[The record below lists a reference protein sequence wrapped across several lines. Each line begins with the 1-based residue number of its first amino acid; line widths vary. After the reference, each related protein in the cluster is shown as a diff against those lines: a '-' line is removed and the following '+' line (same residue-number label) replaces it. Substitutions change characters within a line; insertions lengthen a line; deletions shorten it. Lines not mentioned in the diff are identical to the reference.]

1 MPHNILMSKIRCYN
15 PNKSHAALKNLN
27 YIVYIGTRPGVDL
40 TDVKLDE
47 LTAITEE
54 DITPDEPSA
63 NSQYIYYIAKRQNSQ
78 GLFGNFEFN
87 NITEVAHEVRDVT
100 DAGVNVYR
108 GIVSLSEEDA
118 VVLGYNQKD
127 AWVKYMHS
135 VMNDVGNSFGI
146 PLTALKWCAAVHM
159 EQGHPHCHY
168 TFWRTDGKV
177 MSSYIHVSK
186 QNEIREFLSG
196 QMFKAERE
204 MFLPEKNQYRDAT
217 IGAARSFMNSLDIDF
232 NHIPERITQQQLQH
246 MSSDL
251 IELVNFLPGRGSLK
265 YKLLPPKCKILVDK
279 VVEDVI
285 QIPAVN
291 KEYTAYMK
299 AVSDISKTY
308 SGSTNHQATNQ
319 TVADEDIRKRLANSI
334 LKSAI
339 TLSLIQKKNLSGELS
354 SPLHNDNLQV
364 NSVHLYDE
372 DNLQVNSVHLYDE
385 DNLQVNSVH
394 LYDEDSSQVNSV
406 HLYDEDSSQVNSVHL
421 YDEDSSQ
428 VNSVHLYDED
438 NPQVNSVHLSDE
450 EFFRMSSGYL
460 SNEDIPQ
467 MNSVHLSDEEFFRI
481 SSGYLSNE
489 DIPQMNSV
497 HLSDEEFFRMSSNY
511 LSDEDV
517 SQVNSVHLNDEDTSQ
532 VNSVHLING
541 KICNNVKQPKL
552 EWTAAFKGTRNSLYS
567 LDKED
572 PNYTTQF
579 NTILDA
585 LISYHNQGYLP
596 ATYLLARLYNSKSYP
611 IYDKEIS
618 DKLYTLSYNNFK
630 NIFEHPE
637 LYISN
642 HKEHKK
648 GDNEK
653 SVLTP
658 EQQESFLSYHLG
670 KMSERGLGC
679 EINYN
684 DAISYYKNCLNDNAY
699 AQYALANIYLSE
711 KTTPLTPEL
720 YAKSLKLLESAS
732 NKNPYAAYEYAQHLE
747 RPIFPYRS
755 TQNEINSYYRTALD
769 GFLSEEDND
778 TNLNGS
784 ILYKIGK
791 LYYEGK
797 GCERDVEL
805 AYNYFMK
812 SAECKNKNAYYALG
826 KTCSDKTSSHYDPV
840 RAEQYYI
847 KAYNEYTDPETGE
860 SHAPS
865 YLKIAMADLYA
876 NQENDKIY
884 DIDKAIDIYKEC
896 IETNADS
903 TAMFKLGSLY
913 LNGNGVDENVELGL
927 KYINAAIDA
936 GNKFVKITMAGIYS
950 DSNNKLYNMDK
961 AIELYKDCAE
971 NDSDSFSM
979 FRLGSIY
986 FNGNGVEKNTV
997 LGLQYLNHAA
1007 KSGNKYAKITLAGIY
1022 SNGDN
1027 EFYDMAKAIRLYKD
1041 CAENEDEPDPF
1052 SMYRLGYIYLKGKG
1066 VEKDIEL
1073 GLHYLNSAIDGGNS
1087 FAKITLADFYADSTH
1102 GMYDMAKA
1110 IQLYKDCAENED
1122 EPDPFSMYKLGA
1134 IYIKGK
1140 GVEKNIE
1147 LGLHYLNNAID
1158 GENSF
1163 AKVTLADFYADSTH
1177 DMYDMAKAIQLYKD
1191 CAENEDEP
1199 DPFSMYKLGAIYIKG
1214 KGVEKNIELGLHYLN
1229 NAIDGGNS
1237 FAKVTLADFYADS
1250 THDMYDI
1257 AKAIQLYKDCA
1268 ENEDEPDPFSMYK
1281 LGSIYIKGNGVEK
1294 NIELGLHYLNN
1305 AIDGGNSFAKV
1316 TLADFYADSTHS
1328 WYNITKAIQLYKDC
1342 IKNDSDSYSMSRLG
1356 SIYLFGHGVDKD
1368 EALGLKYLNDA
1379 VANGNEHA
1387 KKTIEFYNNMKH
1399 SMAISASFSLAYHFL
1414 SALSDRRNQNH
1425 LLLIH
1430 SKPTSKEARIDAYK
1444 KSKEHSSPDFEH

>member
-118 VVLGYNQKD
+118 VALGYNQKD

-135 VMNDVGNSFGI
+135 VMNDVGNSLGI

-251 IELVNFLPGRGSLK
+251 IELVNSLPGRGSLK

-299 AVSDISKTY
+299 AVSDISTTY

-372 DNLQVNSVHLYDE
+372 D
-385 DNLQVNSVH
+385 
-394 LYDEDSSQVNSV
+394 SS
-406 HLYDEDSSQVNSVHL
+406 
-421 YDEDSSQ
+421 
-428 VNSVHLYDED
+428 
-438 NPQVNSVHLSDE
+438 QVNSVHLSDE

-467 MNSVHLSDEEFFRI
+467 MNSVHLSDEEF
-481 SSGYLSNE
+481 L
-489 DIPQMNSV
+489 
-497 HLSDEEFFRMSSNY
+497 RMSSNY
-511 LSDEDV
+511 LSDEDD
-517 SQVNSVHLNDEDTSQ
+517 SQVNSVHLYDEDTPQ

-541 KICNNVKQPKL
+541 KICDNVKQPKL
-552 EWTAAFKGTRNSLYS
+552 EWTAAFKRTRNSLYS

-720 YAKSLKLLESAS
+720 YAKSLELLKSAS
-732 NKNPYAAYEYAQHLE
+732 SKNPYAAYEYAKHLE

-755 TQNEINSYYRTALD
+755 TQNDIHIFYRTALD
-769 GFLSEEDND
+769 GFLSEKDND
-778 TNLNGS
+778 TNLDGS

-805 AYNYFMK
+805 AYKYFMK

-826 KTCSDKTSSHYDPV
+826 KTCSDKTSPHYDPV

-847 KAYNEYTDPETGE
+847 KAYNEYTDSETGE

-876 NQENDKIY
+876 NQKNDKIY

-903 TAMFKLGSLY
+903 MAMFKLGSLY
-913 LNGNGVDENVELGL
+913 L
-927 KYINAAIDA
+927 
-936 GNKFVKITMAGIYS
+936 
-950 DSNNKLYNMDK
+950 
-961 AIELYKDCAE
+961 
-971 NDSDSFSM
+971 
-979 FRLGSIY
+979 
-986 FNGNGVEKNTV
+986 
-997 LGLQYLNHAA
+997 
-1007 KSGNKYAKITLAGIY
+1007 
-1022 SNGDN
+1022 
-1027 EFYDMAKAIRLYKD
+1027 
-1041 CAENEDEPDPF
+1041 
-1052 SMYRLGYIYLKGKG
+1052 KGKG
-1066 VEKDIEL
+1066 VEKD
-1073 GLHYLNSAIDGGNS
+1073 
-1087 FAKITLADFYADSTH
+1087 
-1102 GMYDMAKA
+1102 
-1110 IQLYKDCAENED
+1110 
-1122 EPDPFSMYKLGA
+1122 
-1134 IYIKGK
+1134 
-1140 GVEKNIE
+1140 
-1147 LGLHYLNNAID
+1147 
-1158 GENSF
+1158 
-1163 AKVTLADFYADSTH
+1163 
-1177 DMYDMAKAIQLYKD
+1177 
-1191 CAENEDEP
+1191 
-1199 DPFSMYKLGAIYIKG
+1199 
-1214 KGVEKNIELGLHYLN
+1214 
-1229 NAIDGGNS
+1229 
-1237 FAKVTLADFYADS
+1237 
-1250 THDMYDI
+1250 
-1257 AKAIQLYKDCA
+1257 
-1268 ENEDEPDPFSMYK
+1268 
-1281 LGSIYIKGNGVEK
+1281 
-1294 NIELGLHYLNN
+1294 IELGLHYLNN

-1328 WYNITKAIQLYKDC
+1328 RYNITKAIQLYKDC

>member
-118 VVLGYNQKD
+118 VALGYNQKD

-135 VMNDVGNSFGI
+135 VMNDVGNSLGI

-251 IELVNFLPGRGSLK
+251 IELVNSLPGRGSLK

-299 AVSDISKTY
+299 AVSDISTTY

-372 DNLQVNSVHLYDE
+372 D
-385 DNLQVNSVH
+385 
-394 LYDEDSSQVNSV
+394 SS
-406 HLYDEDSSQVNSVHL
+406 
-421 YDEDSSQ
+421 
-428 VNSVHLYDED
+428 
-438 NPQVNSVHLSDE
+438 QVNSVHLSDE

-467 MNSVHLSDEEFFRI
+467 MNSVHLSDEEF
-481 SSGYLSNE
+481 L
-489 DIPQMNSV
+489 
-497 HLSDEEFFRMSSNY
+497 RMSSNY
-511 LSDEDV
+511 LSDEDD
-517 SQVNSVHLNDEDTSQ
+517 SQVNSVHLYDEDTPQ

-541 KICNNVKQPKL
+541 KICDNVKQPKL
-552 EWTAAFKGTRNSLYS
+552 EWTAAFKRTRNSLYS

-630 NIFEHPE
+630 NIFKHPE
-637 LYISN
+637 LYISGD
-642 HKEHKK
+642 EKK
-648 GDNEK
+648 HAP
-653 SVLTP
+653 TP
-658 EQQESFLSYHLG
+658 EQQKRFLSYHLG

-684 DAISYYKNCLNDNAY
+684 DAISYYKNCLDDNAY
-699 AQYALANIYLSE
+699 AQYALANIYLGK

-720 YAKSLKLLESAS
+720 YAKSLELLKSAS
-732 NKNPYAAYEYAQHLE
+732 SKNPYAAYEYAKHLE

-755 TQNEINSYYRTALD
+755 TQNDIHLYYQTALD
-769 GFLSEEDND
+769 GFLSENDND
-778 TNLNGS
+778 TNLDGS

-797 GCERDVEL
+797 GCERDIEL
-805 AYNYFMK
+805 AYKYFMK
-812 SAECKNKNAYYALG
+812 SAEYKNKNAYYAIG
-826 KTCSDKTSSHYDPV
+826 KTCSDKTSPHYDPV

-876 NQENDKIY
+876 NQKNDKIY

-903 TAMFKLGSLY
+903 MAMFKLGSLY
-913 LNGNGVDENVELGL
+913 L
-927 KYINAAIDA
+927 
-936 GNKFVKITMAGIYS
+936 
-950 DSNNKLYNMDK
+950 
-961 AIELYKDCAE
+961 
-971 NDSDSFSM
+971 
-979 FRLGSIY
+979 
-986 FNGNGVEKNTV
+986 
-997 LGLQYLNHAA
+997 
-1007 KSGNKYAKITLAGIY
+1007 
-1022 SNGDN
+1022 
-1027 EFYDMAKAIRLYKD
+1027 
-1041 CAENEDEPDPF
+1041 
-1052 SMYRLGYIYLKGKG
+1052 
-1066 VEKDIEL
+1066 
-1073 GLHYLNSAIDGGNS
+1073 
-1087 FAKITLADFYADSTH
+1087 
-1102 GMYDMAKA
+1102 
-1110 IQLYKDCAENED
+1110 
-1122 EPDPFSMYKLGA
+1122 
-1134 IYIKGK
+1134 
-1140 GVEKNIE
+1140 
-1147 LGLHYLNNAID
+1147 
-1158 GENSF
+1158 
-1163 AKVTLADFYADSTH
+1163 
-1177 DMYDMAKAIQLYKD
+1177 
-1191 CAENEDEP
+1191 
-1199 DPFSMYKLGAIYIKG
+1199 KG

-1250 THDMYDI
+1250 TH
-1257 AKAIQLYKDCA
+1257 
-1268 ENEDEPDPFSMYK
+1268 SR
-1281 LGSIYIKGNGVEK
+1281 
-1294 NIELGLHYLNN
+1294 
-1305 AIDGGNSFAKV
+1305 
-1316 TLADFYADSTHS
+1316 
-1328 WYNITKAIQLYKDC
+1328 YNITKAIQLYKDC

-1444 KSKEHSSPDFEH
+1444 KSKEHSSPDFEHE

>member
-118 VVLGYNQKD
+118 VALGYNQKD
-127 AWVKYMHS
+127 TWVKYMHS

-251 IELVNFLPGRGSLK
+251 IELVNSLPGRGSLK

-406 HLYDEDSSQVNSVHL
+406 HLYDED
-421 YDEDSSQ
+421 
-428 VNSVHLYDED
+428 

-467 MNSVHLSDEEFFRI
+467 MNSVHLSDEEFFR
-481 SSGYLSNE
+481 
-489 DIPQMNSV
+489 
-497 HLSDEEFFRMSSNY
+497 MSSNY
-511 LSDEDV
+511 LSDEDD
-517 SQVNSVHLNDEDTSQ
+517 SQVNSVHLYDEVTSQ

-541 KICNNVKQPKL
+541 KIYDNVKQPKL

-711 KTTPLTPEL
+711 KTTSLTPEL

-769 GFLSEEDND
+769 GFLSEKDND

-797 GCERDVEL
+797 GCEKDVEL
-805 AYNYFMK
+805 AYKYFMK

-826 KTCSDKTSSHYDPV
+826 KTCSDKTSPHYDPV

-847 KAYNEYTDPETGE
+847 KAYNEYTDSETGE

-903 TAMFKLGSLY
+903 MAMFKLGSLY
-913 LNGNGVDENVELGL
+913 LNGKGVDENVELGL
-927 KYINAAIDA
+927 KYINAAIAA

-997 LGLQYLNHAA
+997 LGLQYLDHAA
-1007 KSGNKYAKITLAGIY
+1007 KSGNKYAKITMAGIY

-1027 EFYDMAKAIRLYKD
+1027 EFYDMNKAIRLYKD
-1041 CAENEDEPDPF
+1041 CAENENDPDTF
-1052 SMYRLGYIYLKGKG
+1052 SMYR
-1066 VEKDIEL
+1066 
-1073 GLHYLNSAIDGGNS
+1073 
-1087 FAKITLADFYADSTH
+1087 
-1102 GMYDMAKA
+1102 
-1110 IQLYKDCAENED
+1110 
-1122 EPDPFSMYKLGA
+1122 LGA

-1158 GENSF
+1158 E
-1163 AKVTLADFYADSTH
+1163 
-1177 DMYDMAKAIQLYKD
+1177 
-1191 CAENEDEP
+1191 
-1199 DPFSMYKLGAIYIKG
+1199 
-1214 KGVEKNIELGLHYLN
+1214 
-1229 NAIDGGNS
+1229 
-1237 FAKVTLADFYADS
+1237 
-1250 THDMYDI
+1250 
-1257 AKAIQLYKDCA
+1257 
-1268 ENEDEPDPFSMYK
+1268 
-1281 LGSIYIKGNGVEK
+1281 
-1294 NIELGLHYLNN
+1294 
-1305 AIDGGNSFAKV
+1305 GNSFAKV

-1328 WYNITKAIQLYKDC
+1328 RYNITKAIQLYKDC

-1414 SALSDRRNQNH
+1414 SALSDRRNQIH

>member
-118 VVLGYNQKD
+118 VVLGYNKKD

-251 IELVNFLPGRGSLK
+251 IELVNSLPGRGSLK

-385 DNLQVNSVH
+385 D
-394 LYDEDSSQVNSV
+394 
-406 HLYDEDSSQVNSVHL
+406 SSQVNSVHL

-438 NPQVNSVHLSDE
+438 NPQVNSVHLYDEDSSQVNSVHLSDE

-467 MNSVHLSDEEFFRI
+467 MNSVHLSDEEF
-481 SSGYLSNE
+481 L
-489 DIPQMNSV
+489 
-497 HLSDEEFFRMSSNY
+497 RMSSNY
-511 LSDEDV
+511 LSDEDD
-517 SQVNSVHLNDEDTSQ
+517 SQVNSVHLYDEDTPQ

-541 KICNNVKQPKL
+541 KICDNVKQPKL
-552 EWTAAFKGTRNSLYS
+552 EWTAAFKRTRNSLYS

-630 NIFEHPE
+630 NIFNHPE
-637 LYISN
+637 LYISGD
-642 HKEHKK
+642 EKK
-648 GDNEK
+648 HAP
-653 SVLTP
+653 TP
-658 EQQESFLSYHLG
+658 EQQKRFLSYHLG

-699 AQYALANIYLSE
+699 AQYALANIYLG
-711 KTTPLTPEL
+711 KKATPLTPEL
-720 YAKSLKLLESAS
+720 YAKSLELLKSAS
-732 NKNPYAAYEYAQHLE
+732 NQNPYAAYEYAQHLE

-805 AYNYFMK
+805 AYKYFMK

-826 KTCSDKTSSHYDPV
+826 KTCSDKTSPHYDPV

-847 KAYNEYTDPETGE
+847 KAYNEYADPETGE

-903 TAMFKLGSLY
+903 MAMFKLGSLY
-913 LNGNGVDENVELGL
+913 L
-927 KYINAAIDA
+927 
-936 GNKFVKITMAGIYS
+936 
-950 DSNNKLYNMDK
+950 
-961 AIELYKDCAE
+961 
-971 NDSDSFSM
+971 
-979 FRLGSIY
+979 
-986 FNGNGVEKNTV
+986 
-997 LGLQYLNHAA
+997 
-1007 KSGNKYAKITLAGIY
+1007 
-1022 SNGDN
+1022 
-1027 EFYDMAKAIRLYKD
+1027 
-1041 CAENEDEPDPF
+1041 
-1052 SMYRLGYIYLKGKG
+1052 KGK
-1066 VEKDIEL
+1066 
-1073 GLHYLNSAIDGGNS
+1073 
-1087 FAKITLADFYADSTH
+1087 
-1102 GMYDMAKA
+1102 
-1110 IQLYKDCAENED
+1110 C
-1122 EPDPFSMYKLGA
+1122 
-1134 IYIKGK
+1134 
-1140 GVEKNIE
+1140 
-1147 LGLHYLNNAID
+1147 
-1158 GENSF
+1158 
-1163 AKVTLADFYADSTH
+1163 
-1177 DMYDMAKAIQLYKD
+1177 
-1191 CAENEDEP
+1191 
-1199 DPFSMYKLGAIYIKG
+1199 
-1214 KGVEKNIELGLHYLN
+1214 
-1229 NAIDGGNS
+1229 
-1237 FAKVTLADFYADS
+1237 
-1250 THDMYDI
+1250 
-1257 AKAIQLYKDCA
+1257 
-1268 ENEDEPDPFSMYK
+1268 
-1281 LGSIYIKGNGVEK
+1281 VEK

-1328 WYNITKAIQLYKDC
+1328 LYDMSRAIQLYKDC

>member
-118 VVLGYNQKD
+118 VALGYNQKD

-135 VMNDVGNSFGI
+135 VMNDVGNSLGI

-251 IELVNFLPGRGSLK
+251 IELVNSLPGRGSLK

-372 DNLQVNSVHLYDE
+372 DT
-385 DNLQVNSVH
+385 
-394 LYDEDSSQVNSV
+394 
-406 HLYDEDSSQVNSVHL
+406 
-421 YDEDSSQ
+421 
-428 VNSVHLYDED
+428 
-438 NPQVNSVHLSDE
+438 P
-450 EFFRMSSGYL
+450 
-460 SNEDIPQ
+460 
-467 MNSVHLSDEEFFRI
+467 
-481 SSGYLSNE
+481 
-489 DIPQMNSV
+489 
-497 HLSDEEFFRMSSNY
+497 
-511 LSDEDV
+511 
-517 SQVNSVHLNDEDTSQ
+517 Q

-541 KICNNVKQPKL
+541 KICDNVKQPKL
-552 EWTAAFKGTRNSLYS
+552 EWTAAFKRTRNSLYS

-630 NIFEHPE
+630 NIFNHPE
-637 LYISN
+637 LYISGD
-642 HKEHKK
+642 EKK
-648 GDNEK
+648 HAP
-653 SVLTP
+653 TP
-658 EQQESFLSYHLG
+658 EQQKRFLSYHLG

-684 DAISYYKNCLNDNAY
+684 DAISYYKNCLDDNAY
-699 AQYALANIYLSE
+699 AQYALANIYLGK

-720 YAKSLKLLESAS
+720 YAKSLELLKSAS
-732 NKNPYAAYEYAQHLE
+732 SKNPYAAYEYAKHLE

-755 TQNEINSYYRTALD
+755 TQNDIHIFYRTALD
-769 GFLSEEDND
+769 GFLSEKNND
-778 TNLNGS
+778 TNLDGS

-805 AYNYFMK
+805 AYKYFMK

-826 KTCSDKTSSHYDPV
+826 KTCSDKTSPHYDPV

-847 KAYNEYTDPETGE
+847 KAYNEYTDSETGE

-876 NQENDKIY
+876 NQKNDKIY

-903 TAMFKLGSLY
+903 MAMFKLGSLY
-913 LNGNGVDENVELGL
+913 L
-927 KYINAAIDA
+927 
-936 GNKFVKITMAGIYS
+936 
-950 DSNNKLYNMDK
+950 
-961 AIELYKDCAE
+961 
-971 NDSDSFSM
+971 
-979 FRLGSIY
+979 
-986 FNGNGVEKNTV
+986 
-997 LGLQYLNHAA
+997 
-1007 KSGNKYAKITLAGIY
+1007 
-1022 SNGDN
+1022 
-1027 EFYDMAKAIRLYKD
+1027 
-1041 CAENEDEPDPF
+1041 
-1052 SMYRLGYIYLKGKG
+1052 KGKG
-1066 VEKDIEL
+1066 VEKD
-1073 GLHYLNSAIDGGNS
+1073 
-1087 FAKITLADFYADSTH
+1087 
-1102 GMYDMAKA
+1102 
-1110 IQLYKDCAENED
+1110 
-1122 EPDPFSMYKLGA
+1122 
-1134 IYIKGK
+1134 
-1140 GVEKNIE
+1140 
-1147 LGLHYLNNAID
+1147 
-1158 GENSF
+1158 
-1163 AKVTLADFYADSTH
+1163 
-1177 DMYDMAKAIQLYKD
+1177 
-1191 CAENEDEP
+1191 
-1199 DPFSMYKLGAIYIKG
+1199 
-1214 KGVEKNIELGLHYLN
+1214 
-1229 NAIDGGNS
+1229 
-1237 FAKVTLADFYADS
+1237 
-1250 THDMYDI
+1250 
-1257 AKAIQLYKDCA
+1257 
-1268 ENEDEPDPFSMYK
+1268 
-1281 LGSIYIKGNGVEK
+1281 
-1294 NIELGLHYLNN
+1294 IELGLHYLNN

-1328 WYNITKAIQLYKDC
+1328 RYNITKAIQLYKDC

-1430 SKPTSKEARIDAYK
+1430 SKSTSKEARIDAYK

>member
-118 VVLGYNQKD
+118 VALGYNQKD
-127 AWVKYMHS
+127 TWVKYMHS

-251 IELVNFLPGRGSLK
+251 IELVNSLPGRGSLK

-299 AVSDISKTY
+299 AVSDISTTY

-334 LKSAI
+334 LKSAL

-372 DNLQVNSVHLYDE
+372 DNP
-385 DNLQVNSVH
+385 QVNSVH

-421 YDEDSSQ
+421 YDEDT
-428 VNSVHLYDED
+428 
-438 NPQVNSVHLSDE
+438 P
-450 EFFRMSSGYL
+450 
-460 SNEDIPQ
+460 
-467 MNSVHLSDEEFFRI
+467 
-481 SSGYLSNE
+481 
-489 DIPQMNSV
+489 
-497 HLSDEEFFRMSSNY
+497 
-511 LSDEDV
+511 
-517 SQVNSVHLNDEDTSQ
+517 Q

-541 KICNNVKQPKL
+541 KICDNVKQPKL

-579 NTILDA
+579 NTILDS

-630 NIFEHPE
+630 NIFKHPE
-637 LYISN
+637 LYISSD
-642 HKEHKK
+642 EKK
-648 GDNEK
+648 H
-653 SVLTP
+653 VPTP
-658 EQQESFLSYHLG
+658 EQQKRFLSYHLG

-699 AQYALANIYLSE
+699 AQYALANIYLG
-711 KTTPLTPEL
+711 KKATPLTPEL
-720 YAKSLKLLESAS
+720 YAKSLELLKSAS
-732 NKNPYAAYEYAQHLE
+732 NQNPYAAYEFAQHLE

-755 TQNEINSYYRTALD
+755 TQNDIHIFYRTALD
-769 GFLSEEDND
+769 GFLSEKDND
-778 TNLNGS
+778 TNLDGS

-797 GCERDVEL
+797 GCEKDVEL
-805 AYNYFMK
+805 AYKYFMK
-812 SAECKNKNAYYALG
+812 SAEYKNKNAYYALG
-826 KTCSDKTSSHYDPV
+826 KTCSDKTSPHYDPV

-847 KAYNEYTDPETGE
+847 KAYNEYTDSETGE

-876 NQENDKIY
+876 NQKNDKIY

-896 IETNADS
+896 IEINVDS
-903 TAMFKLGSLY
+903 MAMFKLGSLY
-913 LNGNGVDENVELGL
+913 L
-927 KYINAAIDA
+927 
-936 GNKFVKITMAGIYS
+936 
-950 DSNNKLYNMDK
+950 
-961 AIELYKDCAE
+961 
-971 NDSDSFSM
+971 
-979 FRLGSIY
+979 
-986 FNGNGVEKNTV
+986 
-997 LGLQYLNHAA
+997 
-1007 KSGNKYAKITLAGIY
+1007 
-1022 SNGDN
+1022 
-1027 EFYDMAKAIRLYKD
+1027 
-1041 CAENEDEPDPF
+1041 
-1052 SMYRLGYIYLKGKG
+1052 
-1066 VEKDIEL
+1066 
-1073 GLHYLNSAIDGGNS
+1073 
-1087 FAKITLADFYADSTH
+1087 
-1102 GMYDMAKA
+1102 
-1110 IQLYKDCAENED
+1110 
-1122 EPDPFSMYKLGA
+1122 
-1134 IYIKGK
+1134 
-1140 GVEKNIE
+1140 
-1147 LGLHYLNNAID
+1147 
-1158 GENSF
+1158 
-1163 AKVTLADFYADSTH
+1163 
-1177 DMYDMAKAIQLYKD
+1177 
-1191 CAENEDEP
+1191 
-1199 DPFSMYKLGAIYIKG
+1199 KG

-1250 THDMYDI
+1250 THSLYDM
-1257 AKAIQLYKDCA
+1257 
-1268 ENEDEPDPFSMYK
+1268 SR
-1281 LGSIYIKGNGVEK
+1281 
-1294 NIELGLHYLNN
+1294 
-1305 AIDGGNSFAKV
+1305 
-1316 TLADFYADSTHS
+1316 
-1328 WYNITKAIQLYKDC
+1328 AIQLYKDC

-1414 SALSDRRNQNH
+1414 SALSDRRNQIH

-1430 SKPTSKEARIDAYK
+1430 SKSTSKEARIDAYK
-1444 KSKEHSSPDFEH
+1444 KSKEHSSPDFEHE

>member
-1 MPHNILMSKIRCYN
+1 MSKIRCYN

-118 VVLGYNQKD
+118 VALGYNQKD

-135 VMNDVGNSFGI
+135 VMNDVGNSLGI

-251 IELVNFLPGRGSLK
+251 IELVNSLPGRGSLK

-372 DNLQVNSVHLYDE
+372 DSP
-385 DNLQVNSVH
+385 QVNSVH

-406 HLYDEDSSQVNSVHL
+406 HLSDEDS
-421 YDEDSSQ
+421 
-428 VNSVHLYDED
+428 
-438 NPQVNSVHLSDE
+438 
-450 EFFRMSSGYL
+450 
-460 SNEDIPQ
+460 
-467 MNSVHLSDEEFFRI
+467 
-481 SSGYLSNE
+481 
-489 DIPQMNSV
+489 
-497 HLSDEEFFRMSSNY
+497 
-511 LSDEDV
+511 
-517 SQVNSVHLNDEDTSQ
+517 SQ

-541 KICNNVKQPKL
+541 KICDNVKQPKL
-552 EWTAAFKGTRNSLYS
+552 EWTAAFKGTRSALYS
-567 LDKED
+567 LDKENPD
-572 PNYTTQF
+572 YANQF
-579 NTILDA
+579 NIILDA
-585 LISYHNQGYLP
+585 IISYHNQGYLP

-684 DAISYYKNCLNDNAY
+684 DAISYYKNCLDDNAY
-699 AQYALANIYLSE
+699 AQYALANIYLGK

-720 YAKSLKLLESAS
+720 YAKSLELLKSAS
-732 NKNPYAAYEYAQHLE
+732 SKNPYAAYEYAKHLE

-755 TQNEINSYYRTALD
+755 TQNDIHIFYRTALD
-769 GFLSEEDND
+769 GFLIEKNND
-778 TNLNGS
+778 TNLDGS

-805 AYNYFMK
+805 AYKYFMK

-826 KTCSDKTSSHYDPV
+826 KTCSDKTSPHYDPV

-847 KAYNEYTDPETGE
+847 KAYNEYTDSETGE

-876 NQENDKIY
+876 NQKNDKIY

-903 TAMFKLGSLY
+903 MAMFKLGSLY
-913 LNGNGVDENVELGL
+913 L
-927 KYINAAIDA
+927 
-936 GNKFVKITMAGIYS
+936 
-950 DSNNKLYNMDK
+950 
-961 AIELYKDCAE
+961 
-971 NDSDSFSM
+971 
-979 FRLGSIY
+979 
-986 FNGNGVEKNTV
+986 
-997 LGLQYLNHAA
+997 
-1007 KSGNKYAKITLAGIY
+1007 
-1022 SNGDN
+1022 
-1027 EFYDMAKAIRLYKD
+1027 
-1041 CAENEDEPDPF
+1041 
-1052 SMYRLGYIYLKGKG
+1052 KGKG
-1066 VEKDIEL
+1066 VEKD
-1073 GLHYLNSAIDGGNS
+1073 
-1087 FAKITLADFYADSTH
+1087 
-1102 GMYDMAKA
+1102 
-1110 IQLYKDCAENED
+1110 
-1122 EPDPFSMYKLGA
+1122 
-1134 IYIKGK
+1134 
-1140 GVEKNIE
+1140 
-1147 LGLHYLNNAID
+1147 
-1158 GENSF
+1158 
-1163 AKVTLADFYADSTH
+1163 
-1177 DMYDMAKAIQLYKD
+1177 
-1191 CAENEDEP
+1191 
-1199 DPFSMYKLGAIYIKG
+1199 
-1214 KGVEKNIELGLHYLN
+1214 
-1229 NAIDGGNS
+1229 
-1237 FAKVTLADFYADS
+1237 
-1250 THDMYDI
+1250 
-1257 AKAIQLYKDCA
+1257 
-1268 ENEDEPDPFSMYK
+1268 
-1281 LGSIYIKGNGVEK
+1281 
-1294 NIELGLHYLNN
+1294 IELGLHYLNN

-1328 WYNITKAIQLYKDC
+1328 RYNITKAIQLYKDC

-1399 SMAISASFSLAYHFL
+1399 SMAILASFSLAYHFL

>member
-1 MPHNILMSKIRCYN
+1 MSKIRCYN

-1066 VEKDIEL
+1066 VEK
-1073 GLHYLNSAIDGGNS
+1073 
-1087 FAKITLADFYADSTH
+1087 
-1102 GMYDMAKA
+1102 
-1110 IQLYKDCAENED
+1110 
-1122 EPDPFSMYKLGA
+1122 
-1134 IYIKGK
+1134 
-1140 GVEKNIE
+1140 NIE

>member
-118 VVLGYNQKD
+118 VALGYNQKD

-135 VMNDVGNSFGI
+135 VMNDVGNSLGI

-251 IELVNFLPGRGSLK
+251 IELVNSLPGRGSLK

-372 DNLQVNSVHLYDE
+372 DSP
-385 DNLQVNSVH
+385 
-394 LYDEDSSQVNSV
+394 
-406 HLYDEDSSQVNSVHL
+406 QVNSVHL

-438 NPQVNSVHLSDE
+438 NPQVNSVHLYDEDSSQVNSVHLSDE
-450 EFFRMSSGYL
+450 EFFRMSSSYL

-467 MNSVHLSDEEFFRI
+467 MNSVHLSDEEF
-481 SSGYLSNE
+481 L
-489 DIPQMNSV
+489 
-497 HLSDEEFFRMSSNY
+497 RMSSNY
-511 LSDEDV
+511 LSDEDD
-517 SQVNSVHLNDEDTSQ
+517 SQVNSVHLYDEDTPQ

-541 KICNNVKQPKL
+541 KICDNVKQPKL
-552 EWTAAFKGTRNSLYS
+552 EWTAAFKRTRNSLYS

-630 NIFEHPE
+630 NIFNHPE
-637 LYISN
+637 LYISGD
-642 HKEHKK
+642 EKK
-648 GDNEK
+648 HAP
-653 SVLTP
+653 TP
-658 EQQESFLSYHLG
+658 EQQKRFLSYHLG

-684 DAISYYKNCLNDNAY
+684 DAISYYKNCLDDNAY
-699 AQYALANIYLSE
+699 AQYALANIYLGK

-720 YAKSLKLLESAS
+720 YAKSLELLKSAS
-732 NKNPYAAYEYAQHLE
+732 SKNPYAAYEYAKHLE

-755 TQNEINSYYRTALD
+755 TQNDIHIFYRTALD
-769 GFLSEEDND
+769 GFLSEKDND
-778 TNLNGS
+778 TNLDGS

-805 AYNYFMK
+805 AYKYFMK

-826 KTCSDKTSSHYDPV
+826 KTCSDKTSPHYDPV

-847 KAYNEYTDPETGE
+847 KAYNEYTDSETGE

-876 NQENDKIY
+876 NQKNDKIY

-903 TAMFKLGSLY
+903 MAMFKLGSLY
-913 LNGNGVDENVELGL
+913 L
-927 KYINAAIDA
+927 
-936 GNKFVKITMAGIYS
+936 
-950 DSNNKLYNMDK
+950 
-961 AIELYKDCAE
+961 
-971 NDSDSFSM
+971 
-979 FRLGSIY
+979 
-986 FNGNGVEKNTV
+986 
-997 LGLQYLNHAA
+997 
-1007 KSGNKYAKITLAGIY
+1007 
-1022 SNGDN
+1022 
-1027 EFYDMAKAIRLYKD
+1027 
-1041 CAENEDEPDPF
+1041 
-1052 SMYRLGYIYLKGKG
+1052 KGKG
-1066 VEKDIEL
+1066 VEKD
-1073 GLHYLNSAIDGGNS
+1073 
-1087 FAKITLADFYADSTH
+1087 
-1102 GMYDMAKA
+1102 
-1110 IQLYKDCAENED
+1110 
-1122 EPDPFSMYKLGA
+1122 
-1134 IYIKGK
+1134 
-1140 GVEKNIE
+1140 
-1147 LGLHYLNNAID
+1147 
-1158 GENSF
+1158 
-1163 AKVTLADFYADSTH
+1163 
-1177 DMYDMAKAIQLYKD
+1177 
-1191 CAENEDEP
+1191 
-1199 DPFSMYKLGAIYIKG
+1199 
-1214 KGVEKNIELGLHYLN
+1214 
-1229 NAIDGGNS
+1229 
-1237 FAKVTLADFYADS
+1237 
-1250 THDMYDI
+1250 
-1257 AKAIQLYKDCA
+1257 
-1268 ENEDEPDPFSMYK
+1268 
-1281 LGSIYIKGNGVEK
+1281 
-1294 NIELGLHYLNN
+1294 IELGLHYLNN

-1328 WYNITKAIQLYKDC
+1328 RYNITKAIQLYKDC

-1430 SKPTSKEARIDAYK
+1430 SKSTSKEARIDAYK

>member
-118 VVLGYNQKD
+118 VALGYNQKD

-135 VMNDVGNSFGI
+135 VMNDVGNSLGI

-251 IELVNFLPGRGSLK
+251 IELVNSLPGRGSLK

-385 DNLQVNSVH
+385 DT
-394 LYDEDSSQVNSV
+394 
-406 HLYDEDSSQVNSVHL
+406 
-421 YDEDSSQ
+421 
-428 VNSVHLYDED
+428 
-438 NPQVNSVHLSDE
+438 P
-450 EFFRMSSGYL
+450 
-460 SNEDIPQ
+460 
-467 MNSVHLSDEEFFRI
+467 
-481 SSGYLSNE
+481 
-489 DIPQMNSV
+489 
-497 HLSDEEFFRMSSNY
+497 
-511 LSDEDV
+511 
-517 SQVNSVHLNDEDTSQ
+517 Q

-541 KICNNVKQPKL
+541 KICDNVKQPKL
-552 EWTAAFKGTRNSLYS
+552 EWTAAFKRTRNSLYS

-630 NIFEHPE
+630 NIFNHPE
-637 LYISN
+637 LYISGD
-642 HKEHKK
+642 EKK
-648 GDNEK
+648 HAP
-653 SVLTP
+653 TP
-658 EQQESFLSYHLG
+658 EQQKRFLSYHLG

-684 DAISYYKNCLNDNAY
+684 DAISYYKNCLDDNAY
-699 AQYALANIYLSE
+699 AQYALANIYLGK

-720 YAKSLKLLESAS
+720 YAKSLELLKSAS
-732 NKNPYAAYEYAQHLE
+732 SKNPYAAYEYAKHLE

-755 TQNEINSYYRTALD
+755 TQNDIHIFYRTALD
-769 GFLSEEDND
+769 GFLSEKNND
-778 TNLNGS
+778 TNLDGS

-805 AYNYFMK
+805 AYKYFMK

-826 KTCSDKTSSHYDPV
+826 KTCSDKTSPHYDPV

-847 KAYNEYTDPETGE
+847 KAYNEYTDSETGE

-876 NQENDKIY
+876 NQKNDKIY

-903 TAMFKLGSLY
+903 MAMFKLGSLY
-913 LNGNGVDENVELGL
+913 L
-927 KYINAAIDA
+927 
-936 GNKFVKITMAGIYS
+936 
-950 DSNNKLYNMDK
+950 
-961 AIELYKDCAE
+961 
-971 NDSDSFSM
+971 
-979 FRLGSIY
+979 
-986 FNGNGVEKNTV
+986 
-997 LGLQYLNHAA
+997 
-1007 KSGNKYAKITLAGIY
+1007 
-1022 SNGDN
+1022 
-1027 EFYDMAKAIRLYKD
+1027 
-1041 CAENEDEPDPF
+1041 
-1052 SMYRLGYIYLKGKG
+1052 KGKG
-1066 VEKDIEL
+1066 VEKD
-1073 GLHYLNSAIDGGNS
+1073 
-1087 FAKITLADFYADSTH
+1087 
-1102 GMYDMAKA
+1102 
-1110 IQLYKDCAENED
+1110 
-1122 EPDPFSMYKLGA
+1122 
-1134 IYIKGK
+1134 
-1140 GVEKNIE
+1140 
-1147 LGLHYLNNAID
+1147 
-1158 GENSF
+1158 
-1163 AKVTLADFYADSTH
+1163 
-1177 DMYDMAKAIQLYKD
+1177 
-1191 CAENEDEP
+1191 
-1199 DPFSMYKLGAIYIKG
+1199 
-1214 KGVEKNIELGLHYLN
+1214 
-1229 NAIDGGNS
+1229 
-1237 FAKVTLADFYADS
+1237 
-1250 THDMYDI
+1250 
-1257 AKAIQLYKDCA
+1257 
-1268 ENEDEPDPFSMYK
+1268 
-1281 LGSIYIKGNGVEK
+1281 
-1294 NIELGLHYLNN
+1294 IELGLHYLNN

-1328 WYNITKAIQLYKDC
+1328 RYNITKAIQLYKDC

-1430 SKPTSKEARIDAYK
+1430 SKSTSKEARIDAYK

>member
-47 LTAITEE
+47 LTAITE
-54 DITPDEPSA
+54 
-63 NSQYIYYIAKRQNSQ
+63 
-78 GLFGNFEFN
+78 
-87 NITEVAHEVRDVT
+87 VAHEVRDVT

-118 VVLGYNQKD
+118 VALGYNQKD

-135 VMNDVGNSFGI
+135 VMNDVGNSLGI

-251 IELVNFLPGRGSLK
+251 IELVNSLPGRGSLK

-299 AVSDISKTY
+299 AVSDISTTY

-372 DNLQVNSVHLYDE
+372 DT
-385 DNLQVNSVH
+385 
-394 LYDEDSSQVNSV
+394 
-406 HLYDEDSSQVNSVHL
+406 
-421 YDEDSSQ
+421 
-428 VNSVHLYDED
+428 
-438 NPQVNSVHLSDE
+438 P
-450 EFFRMSSGYL
+450 
-460 SNEDIPQ
+460 
-467 MNSVHLSDEEFFRI
+467 
-481 SSGYLSNE
+481 
-489 DIPQMNSV
+489 
-497 HLSDEEFFRMSSNY
+497 
-511 LSDEDV
+511 
-517 SQVNSVHLNDEDTSQ
+517 Q

-541 KICNNVKQPKL
+541 KICDNVKQPKL
-552 EWTAAFKGTRNSLYS
+552 EWTATFKGTRSALYS
-567 LDKED
+567 LDKENPD
-572 PNYTTQF
+572 YANQF
-579 NTILDA
+579 NIILDA
-585 LISYHNQGYLP
+585 IISYHNQGYLP

-720 YAKSLKLLESAS
+720 YAKSLELLKSAS
-732 NKNPYAAYEYAQHLE
+732 SKNPYAAYEYAKHLE

-755 TQNEINSYYRTALD
+755 TQNDIHIFYRTALD
-769 GFLSEEDND
+769 GFLSEKDND
-778 TNLNGS
+778 TNLDGS

-805 AYNYFMK
+805 AYKYFMK

-826 KTCSDKTSSHYDPV
+826 KTCSDKTSPHYDPV

-847 KAYNEYTDPETGE
+847 KAYNEYTDSETGE

-876 NQENDKIY
+876 NQKNDKIY

-903 TAMFKLGSLY
+903 MAMFKLGSLY
-913 LNGNGVDENVELGL
+913 L
-927 KYINAAIDA
+927 
-936 GNKFVKITMAGIYS
+936 
-950 DSNNKLYNMDK
+950 
-961 AIELYKDCAE
+961 
-971 NDSDSFSM
+971 
-979 FRLGSIY
+979 
-986 FNGNGVEKNTV
+986 
-997 LGLQYLNHAA
+997 
-1007 KSGNKYAKITLAGIY
+1007 
-1022 SNGDN
+1022 
-1027 EFYDMAKAIRLYKD
+1027 
-1041 CAENEDEPDPF
+1041 
-1052 SMYRLGYIYLKGKG
+1052 KGKG
-1066 VEKDIEL
+1066 VEKD
-1073 GLHYLNSAIDGGNS
+1073 
-1087 FAKITLADFYADSTH
+1087 
-1102 GMYDMAKA
+1102 
-1110 IQLYKDCAENED
+1110 
-1122 EPDPFSMYKLGA
+1122 
-1134 IYIKGK
+1134 
-1140 GVEKNIE
+1140 
-1147 LGLHYLNNAID
+1147 
-1158 GENSF
+1158 
-1163 AKVTLADFYADSTH
+1163 
-1177 DMYDMAKAIQLYKD
+1177 
-1191 CAENEDEP
+1191 
-1199 DPFSMYKLGAIYIKG
+1199 
-1214 KGVEKNIELGLHYLN
+1214 
-1229 NAIDGGNS
+1229 
-1237 FAKVTLADFYADS
+1237 
-1250 THDMYDI
+1250 
-1257 AKAIQLYKDCA
+1257 
-1268 ENEDEPDPFSMYK
+1268 
-1281 LGSIYIKGNGVEK
+1281 
-1294 NIELGLHYLNN
+1294 IELGLHYLNN

-1328 WYNITKAIQLYKDC
+1328 RYNITKAIQLYKDC

>member
-118 VVLGYNQKD
+118 VALGYNQKD

-135 VMNDVGNSFGI
+135 VMNDVGNSLGI

-251 IELVNFLPGRGSLK
+251 IELVNSLPGRGSLK

-299 AVSDISKTY
+299 AVSDISTTY

-372 DNLQVNSVHLYDE
+372 DT
-385 DNLQVNSVH
+385 
-394 LYDEDSSQVNSV
+394 
-406 HLYDEDSSQVNSVHL
+406 
-421 YDEDSSQ
+421 
-428 VNSVHLYDED
+428 
-438 NPQVNSVHLSDE
+438 
-450 EFFRMSSGYL
+450 
-460 SNEDIPQ
+460 PQ
-467 MNSVHLSDEEFFRI
+467 M
-481 SSGYLSNE
+481 
-489 DIPQMNSV
+489 
-497 HLSDEEFFRMSSNY
+497 
-511 LSDEDV
+511 
-517 SQVNSVHLNDEDTSQ
+517 
-532 VNSVHLING
+532 NSVHLING
-541 KICNNVKQPKL
+541 KICDNVKQPKL

-630 NIFEHPE
+630 NIFKHPE
-637 LYISN
+637 LYISGD
-642 HKEHKK
+642 EKK
-648 GDNEK
+648 HAP
-653 SVLTP
+653 TP
-658 EQQESFLSYHLG
+658 EQQKRFLSYHLG

-684 DAISYYKNCLNDNAY
+684 DAISYYKNCLDDNAY
-699 AQYALANIYLSE
+699 AQYALANIYLGK

-720 YAKSLKLLESAS
+720 YAKSLELLKSAS
-732 NKNPYAAYEYAQHLE
+732 SKNPYAAYEYAKHLE

-755 TQNEINSYYRTALD
+755 TQNDIHLYYRTALD
-769 GFLSEEDND
+769 GFLNEKDND
-778 TNLNGS
+778 TNLDGS

-805 AYNYFMK
+805 AYKYFMK

-826 KTCSDKTSSHYDPV
+826 KTCSDKTSPHYDPV

-847 KAYNEYTDPETGE
+847 KAYNEYTDSETGE

-876 NQENDKIY
+876 NQKNDKIY

-903 TAMFKLGSLY
+903 MAMFKLGSLY
-913 LNGNGVDENVELGL
+913 L
-927 KYINAAIDA
+927 
-936 GNKFVKITMAGIYS
+936 
-950 DSNNKLYNMDK
+950 
-961 AIELYKDCAE
+961 
-971 NDSDSFSM
+971 
-979 FRLGSIY
+979 
-986 FNGNGVEKNTV
+986 
-997 LGLQYLNHAA
+997 
-1007 KSGNKYAKITLAGIY
+1007 
-1022 SNGDN
+1022 
-1027 EFYDMAKAIRLYKD
+1027 
-1041 CAENEDEPDPF
+1041 
-1052 SMYRLGYIYLKGKG
+1052 KGKG
-1066 VEKDIEL
+1066 VEKD
-1073 GLHYLNSAIDGGNS
+1073 
-1087 FAKITLADFYADSTH
+1087 
-1102 GMYDMAKA
+1102 
-1110 IQLYKDCAENED
+1110 
-1122 EPDPFSMYKLGA
+1122 
-1134 IYIKGK
+1134 
-1140 GVEKNIE
+1140 
-1147 LGLHYLNNAID
+1147 
-1158 GENSF
+1158 
-1163 AKVTLADFYADSTH
+1163 
-1177 DMYDMAKAIQLYKD
+1177 
-1191 CAENEDEP
+1191 
-1199 DPFSMYKLGAIYIKG
+1199 
-1214 KGVEKNIELGLHYLN
+1214 IELGLHYLN

-1250 THDMYDI
+1250 
-1257 AKAIQLYKDCA
+1257 K
-1268 ENEDEPDPFSMYK
+1268 
-1281 LGSIYIKGNGVEK
+1281 
-1294 NIELGLHYLNN
+1294 
-1305 AIDGGNSFAKV
+1305 
-1316 TLADFYADSTHS
+1316 HS
-1328 WYNITKAIQLYKDC
+1328 RYNITKAIQLYKDC

-1379 VANGNEHA
+1379 VANENEHA

-1430 SKPTSKEARIDAYK
+1430 SKSTSKEARIDAYK

>member
-118 VVLGYNQKD
+118 VALGYNQKD
-127 AWVKYMHS
+127 TWVKYMHS

-251 IELVNFLPGRGSLK
+251 IELVNSLPGRGSLK

-299 AVSDISKTY
+299 AVSDISTTY

-372 DNLQVNSVHLYDE
+372 D
-385 DNLQVNSVH
+385 
-394 LYDEDSSQVNSV
+394 SS
-406 HLYDEDSSQVNSVHL
+406 
-421 YDEDSSQ
+421 
-428 VNSVHLYDED
+428 
-438 NPQVNSVHLSDE
+438 QVNSVHLSDE

-467 MNSVHLSDEEFFRI
+467 MNSVHLSDEEFFRM

-511 LSDEDV
+511 LSDEDD
-517 SQVNSVHLNDEDTSQ
+517 SQVNSVHLYDEVTSQ

-541 KICNNVKQPKL
+541 KIYDNVKQPKL

-769 GFLSEEDND
+769 GFLSEKDND

-797 GCERDVEL
+797 GCEKDVEL
-805 AYNYFMK
+805 AYKYFMK

-826 KTCSDKTSSHYDPV
+826 KTCSDKTSPHYDPV

-847 KAYNEYTDPETGE
+847 KAYNEYTDSETGE

-903 TAMFKLGSLY
+903 MAMFKLGSLY
-913 LNGNGVDENVELGL
+913 LNGKGVDENVELGL
-927 KYINAAIDA
+927 KYINAAIAA

-997 LGLQYLNHAA
+997 LGLQYLDHAA
-1007 KSGNKYAKITLAGIY
+1007 KSGNKYAKITMAGIY

-1027 EFYDMAKAIRLYKD
+1027 EFYDMNKAIRLYKD
-1041 CAENEDEPDPF
+1041 CAENENDPDTF
-1052 SMYRLGYIYLKGKG
+1052 SMYRLGAIYLKGKG

-1073 GLHYLNSAIDGGNS
+1073 GLHYLNNAIDGGNS

-1102 GMYDMAKA
+1102 DMYDIAKA

-1122 EPDPFSMYKLGA
+1122 EPDTFSMYR
-1134 IYIKGK
+1134 
-1140 GVEKNIE
+1140 
-1147 LGLHYLNNAID
+1147 
-1158 GENSF
+1158 
-1163 AKVTLADFYADSTH
+1163 
-1177 DMYDMAKAIQLYKD
+1177 
-1191 CAENEDEP
+1191 
-1199 DPFSMYKLGAIYIKG
+1199 LGAIYIKG

-1237 FAKVTLADFYADS
+1237 FAKITLADFYADS

-1268 ENEDEPDPFSMYK
+1268 ENEDEPDTFSMYR
-1281 LGSIYIKGNGVEK
+1281 LGAIYIKGKGVEK

-1305 AIDGGNSFAKV
+1305 AIDEGNSFAKV

-1328 WYNITKAIQLYKDC
+1328 RYNITKAIQLYKDC

-1387 KKTIEFYNNMKH
+1387 KKTIEFYNNMECMK
-1399 SMAISASFSLAYHFL
+1399 LFL
-1414 SALSDRRNQNH
+1414 
-1425 LLLIH
+1425 
-1430 SKPTSKEARIDAYK
+1430 
-1444 KSKEHSSPDFEH
+1444 

>member
-63 NSQYIYYIAKRQNSQ
+63 NSQYIYYMAKRQSSQ

-118 VVLGYNQKD
+118 VALGYNQKD
-127 AWVKYMHS
+127 TWVKYMHS

-251 IELVNFLPGRGSLK
+251 IELVNSLPGRGSLK

-299 AVSDISKTY
+299 AVSDISTTY

-372 DNLQVNSVHLYDE
+372 DT
-385 DNLQVNSVH
+385 
-394 LYDEDSSQVNSV
+394 
-406 HLYDEDSSQVNSVHL
+406 
-421 YDEDSSQ
+421 
-428 VNSVHLYDED
+428 
-438 NPQVNSVHLSDE
+438 P
-450 EFFRMSSGYL
+450 
-460 SNEDIPQ
+460 
-467 MNSVHLSDEEFFRI
+467 
-481 SSGYLSNE
+481 
-489 DIPQMNSV
+489 
-497 HLSDEEFFRMSSNY
+497 
-511 LSDEDV
+511 
-517 SQVNSVHLNDEDTSQ
+517 Q

-541 KICNNVKQPKL
+541 KICDNVKQPKL

-579 NTILDA
+579 NTILDS

-630 NIFEHPE
+630 NIFKHPE
-637 LYISN
+637 LYISSD
-642 HKEHKK
+642 EKK
-648 GDNEK
+648 H
-653 SVLTP
+653 VPTP
-658 EQQESFLSYHLG
+658 EQQKRFLSYHLG

-699 AQYALANIYLSE
+699 AQYALANIYLG
-711 KTTPLTPEL
+711 KKATPLTPEL
-720 YAKSLKLLESAS
+720 YAKSLELLKSAS
-732 NKNPYAAYEYAQHLE
+732 NQNPYAAYEFAQHLE

-755 TQNEINSYYRTALD
+755 TQNDIHIFYRTALD
-769 GFLSEEDND
+769 GFLSEKDND
-778 TNLNGS
+778 TNLDGS

-797 GCERDVEL
+797 GCEKDVEL
-805 AYNYFMK
+805 AYKYFMK
-812 SAECKNKNAYYALG
+812 SAEYKNKNAYYALG
-826 KTCSDKTSSHYDPV
+826 KTCSDKTSPHYDPV

-847 KAYNEYTDPETGE
+847 KAYNEYTDSETGE

-876 NQENDKIY
+876 NQKNDKIY

-896 IETNADS
+896 IEINVDS
-903 TAMFKLGSLY
+903 MAMFKLGSLY
-913 LNGNGVDENVELGL
+913 L
-927 KYINAAIDA
+927 
-936 GNKFVKITMAGIYS
+936 
-950 DSNNKLYNMDK
+950 
-961 AIELYKDCAE
+961 
-971 NDSDSFSM
+971 
-979 FRLGSIY
+979 
-986 FNGNGVEKNTV
+986 
-997 LGLQYLNHAA
+997 
-1007 KSGNKYAKITLAGIY
+1007 
-1022 SNGDN
+1022 
-1027 EFYDMAKAIRLYKD
+1027 
-1041 CAENEDEPDPF
+1041 
-1052 SMYRLGYIYLKGKG
+1052 
-1066 VEKDIEL
+1066 
-1073 GLHYLNSAIDGGNS
+1073 
-1087 FAKITLADFYADSTH
+1087 
-1102 GMYDMAKA
+1102 
-1110 IQLYKDCAENED
+1110 
-1122 EPDPFSMYKLGA
+1122 
-1134 IYIKGK
+1134 
-1140 GVEKNIE
+1140 
-1147 LGLHYLNNAID
+1147 
-1158 GENSF
+1158 
-1163 AKVTLADFYADSTH
+1163 
-1177 DMYDMAKAIQLYKD
+1177 
-1191 CAENEDEP
+1191 
-1199 DPFSMYKLGAIYIKG
+1199 KG

-1250 THDMYDI
+1250 THSLYDM
-1257 AKAIQLYKDCA
+1257 
-1268 ENEDEPDPFSMYK
+1268 SR
-1281 LGSIYIKGNGVEK
+1281 
-1294 NIELGLHYLNN
+1294 
-1305 AIDGGNSFAKV
+1305 
-1316 TLADFYADSTHS
+1316 
-1328 WYNITKAIQLYKDC
+1328 AIQLYKDC

-1414 SALSDRRNQNH
+1414 SALSDRRNQIH

-1430 SKPTSKEARIDAYK
+1430 SKSTSKEARIDAYK
-1444 KSKEHSSPDFEH
+1444 KSKEHSSPDFEHE

>member
-118 VVLGYNQKD
+118 VALGYNQKD

-135 VMNDVGNSFGI
+135 VMNDVGNSLGI

-251 IELVNFLPGRGSLK
+251 IELVNSLPGRGSLK

-385 DNLQVNSVH
+385 DT
-394 LYDEDSSQVNSV
+394 
-406 HLYDEDSSQVNSVHL
+406 
-421 YDEDSSQ
+421 
-428 VNSVHLYDED
+428 
-438 NPQVNSVHLSDE
+438 P
-450 EFFRMSSGYL
+450 
-460 SNEDIPQ
+460 
-467 MNSVHLSDEEFFRI
+467 
-481 SSGYLSNE
+481 
-489 DIPQMNSV
+489 
-497 HLSDEEFFRMSSNY
+497 
-511 LSDEDV
+511 
-517 SQVNSVHLNDEDTSQ
+517 Q

-541 KICNNVKQPKL
+541 KICDNVKQPKL
-552 EWTAAFKGTRNSLYS
+552 EWTAAFKRTRNSLYS

-630 NIFEHPE
+630 NIFNHPE
-637 LYISN
+637 LYISGD
-642 HKEHKK
+642 EKK
-648 GDNEK
+648 HAP
-653 SVLTP
+653 TP
-658 EQQESFLSYHLG
+658 EQQKRFLSYHLG

-684 DAISYYKNCLNDNAY
+684 DAISYYKNCLDDNAY
-699 AQYALANIYLSE
+699 AQYALANIYLGK
-711 KTTPLTPEL
+711 KTTHLTPEL
-720 YAKSLKLLESAS
+720 YAKSLELLKSAS
-732 NKNPYAAYEYAQHLE
+732 SKNPYAAYEYAKHLE

-755 TQNEINSYYRTALD
+755 TQNDIHIFYRTALD
-769 GFLSEEDND
+769 GFLSEKNND
-778 TNLNGS
+778 TNLDGS

-805 AYNYFMK
+805 AYKYFMK

-826 KTCSDKTSSHYDPV
+826 KTCSDKTSPHYDPV

-847 KAYNEYTDPETGE
+847 KAYNEYTDSETGE

-876 NQENDKIY
+876 NQKNDKIY

-903 TAMFKLGSLY
+903 MAMFKLGSLY
-913 LNGNGVDENVELGL
+913 L
-927 KYINAAIDA
+927 
-936 GNKFVKITMAGIYS
+936 
-950 DSNNKLYNMDK
+950 
-961 AIELYKDCAE
+961 
-971 NDSDSFSM
+971 
-979 FRLGSIY
+979 
-986 FNGNGVEKNTV
+986 
-997 LGLQYLNHAA
+997 
-1007 KSGNKYAKITLAGIY
+1007 
-1022 SNGDN
+1022 
-1027 EFYDMAKAIRLYKD
+1027 
-1041 CAENEDEPDPF
+1041 
-1052 SMYRLGYIYLKGKG
+1052 KGKG
-1066 VEKDIEL
+1066 VEKD
-1073 GLHYLNSAIDGGNS
+1073 
-1087 FAKITLADFYADSTH
+1087 
-1102 GMYDMAKA
+1102 
-1110 IQLYKDCAENED
+1110 
-1122 EPDPFSMYKLGA
+1122 
-1134 IYIKGK
+1134 
-1140 GVEKNIE
+1140 
-1147 LGLHYLNNAID
+1147 
-1158 GENSF
+1158 
-1163 AKVTLADFYADSTH
+1163 
-1177 DMYDMAKAIQLYKD
+1177 
-1191 CAENEDEP
+1191 
-1199 DPFSMYKLGAIYIKG
+1199 
-1214 KGVEKNIELGLHYLN
+1214 
-1229 NAIDGGNS
+1229 
-1237 FAKVTLADFYADS
+1237 
-1250 THDMYDI
+1250 
-1257 AKAIQLYKDCA
+1257 
-1268 ENEDEPDPFSMYK
+1268 
-1281 LGSIYIKGNGVEK
+1281 
-1294 NIELGLHYLNN
+1294 IELGLHYLNN

-1328 WYNITKAIQLYKDC
+1328 RYNITKAIQLYKDC

-1430 SKPTSKEARIDAYK
+1430 SKSTSKEARIDAYK

>member
-118 VVLGYNQKD
+118 VALGYNQKD
-127 AWVKYMHS
+127 TWVKYMHS

-251 IELVNFLPGRGSLK
+251 IELVNSLPGRGSLK

-299 AVSDISKTY
+299 AVSDISTTY

-372 DNLQVNSVHLYDE
+372 DS
-385 DNLQVNSVH
+385 
-394 LYDEDSSQVNSV
+394 
-406 HLYDEDSSQVNSVHL
+406 
-421 YDEDSSQ
+421 
-428 VNSVHLYDED
+428 
-438 NPQVNSVHLSDE
+438 
-450 EFFRMSSGYL
+450 
-460 SNEDIPQ
+460 
-467 MNSVHLSDEEFFRI
+467 
-481 SSGYLSNE
+481 
-489 DIPQMNSV
+489 
-497 HLSDEEFFRMSSNY
+497 
-511 LSDEDV
+511 
-517 SQVNSVHLNDEDTSQ
+517 SQ

-541 KICNNVKQPKL
+541 KICDNVKQPKL
-552 EWTAAFKGTRNSLYS
+552 EWTAAFKGTRSALYS
-567 LDKED
+567 LDKENPD
-572 PNYTTQF
+572 YANQF
-579 NTILDA
+579 NIILDA
-585 LISYHNQGYLP
+585 IISYHNQGYLP

-720 YAKSLKLLESAS
+720 YAKSLELLKSAS
-732 NKNPYAAYEYAQHLE
+732 SKNPYAAYEYAKHLE

-755 TQNEINSYYRTALD
+755 TQNDIHIFYRTALD
-769 GFLSEEDND
+769 GFLSEKDND
-778 TNLNGS
+778 TNLDGS

-805 AYNYFMK
+805 AYKYFMK

-826 KTCSDKTSSHYDPV
+826 KTCSDKTSPHYDPV

-847 KAYNEYTDPETGE
+847 KAYNEYTDSETGE

-876 NQENDKIY
+876 NQKNDKIY

-903 TAMFKLGSLY
+903 MAMFKLGSLY
-913 LNGNGVDENVELGL
+913 L
-927 KYINAAIDA
+927 
-936 GNKFVKITMAGIYS
+936 
-950 DSNNKLYNMDK
+950 
-961 AIELYKDCAE
+961 
-971 NDSDSFSM
+971 
-979 FRLGSIY
+979 
-986 FNGNGVEKNTV
+986 
-997 LGLQYLNHAA
+997 
-1007 KSGNKYAKITLAGIY
+1007 
-1022 SNGDN
+1022 
-1027 EFYDMAKAIRLYKD
+1027 
-1041 CAENEDEPDPF
+1041 
-1052 SMYRLGYIYLKGKG
+1052 KGKG
-1066 VEKDIEL
+1066 VEKD
-1073 GLHYLNSAIDGGNS
+1073 
-1087 FAKITLADFYADSTH
+1087 
-1102 GMYDMAKA
+1102 
-1110 IQLYKDCAENED
+1110 
-1122 EPDPFSMYKLGA
+1122 
-1134 IYIKGK
+1134 
-1140 GVEKNIE
+1140 
-1147 LGLHYLNNAID
+1147 
-1158 GENSF
+1158 
-1163 AKVTLADFYADSTH
+1163 
-1177 DMYDMAKAIQLYKD
+1177 
-1191 CAENEDEP
+1191 
-1199 DPFSMYKLGAIYIKG
+1199 
-1214 KGVEKNIELGLHYLN
+1214 
-1229 NAIDGGNS
+1229 
-1237 FAKVTLADFYADS
+1237 
-1250 THDMYDI
+1250 
-1257 AKAIQLYKDCA
+1257 
-1268 ENEDEPDPFSMYK
+1268 
-1281 LGSIYIKGNGVEK
+1281 
-1294 NIELGLHYLNN
+1294 IELGLHYLNN

-1328 WYNITKAIQLYKDC
+1328 RYNITKAIQLYKDC

>member
-118 VVLGYNQKD
+118 VALGYNQKD

-135 VMNDVGNSFGI
+135 VMNDVGNSLGI

-251 IELVNFLPGRGSLK
+251 IELVNSLPGRGSLK

-299 AVSDISKTY
+299 AVSDISTTY

-372 DNLQVNSVHLYDE
+372 D
-385 DNLQVNSVH
+385 
-394 LYDEDSSQVNSV
+394 SS
-406 HLYDEDSSQVNSVHL
+406 
-421 YDEDSSQ
+421 
-428 VNSVHLYDED
+428 
-438 NPQVNSVHLSDE
+438 QVNSVHLSDE
-450 EFFRMSSGYL
+450 DS
-460 SNEDIPQ
+460 
-467 MNSVHLSDEEFFRI
+467 
-481 SSGYLSNE
+481 
-489 DIPQMNSV
+489 
-497 HLSDEEFFRMSSNY
+497 
-511 LSDEDV
+511 
-517 SQVNSVHLNDEDTSQ
+517 SQ

-541 KICNNVKQPKL
+541 KICDNVKQPKL
-552 EWTAAFKGTRNSLYS
+552 EWTAAFKGTRSALYS
-567 LDKED
+567 LDKENPD
-572 PNYTTQF
+572 YANQF
-579 NTILDA
+579 NIILDA
-585 LISYHNQGYLP
+585 IISYHNQGYLP

-720 YAKSLKLLESAS
+720 YAKSLELLKSAS
-732 NKNPYAAYEYAQHLE
+732 SKNPYAAYEYAKHLE

-755 TQNEINSYYRTALD
+755 TQNDIHIFYRTALD
-769 GFLSEEDND
+769 GFLSEKDND
-778 TNLNGS
+778 TNLDGS

-805 AYNYFMK
+805 AYKYFMK

-826 KTCSDKTSSHYDPV
+826 KTCSDKTSPHYDPV

-847 KAYNEYTDPETGE
+847 KAYNEYTDSETGE

-876 NQENDKIY
+876 NQKNDKIY

-903 TAMFKLGSLY
+903 MAMFKLGSLY
-913 LNGNGVDENVELGL
+913 L
-927 KYINAAIDA
+927 
-936 GNKFVKITMAGIYS
+936 
-950 DSNNKLYNMDK
+950 
-961 AIELYKDCAE
+961 
-971 NDSDSFSM
+971 
-979 FRLGSIY
+979 
-986 FNGNGVEKNTV
+986 
-997 LGLQYLNHAA
+997 
-1007 KSGNKYAKITLAGIY
+1007 
-1022 SNGDN
+1022 
-1027 EFYDMAKAIRLYKD
+1027 
-1041 CAENEDEPDPF
+1041 
-1052 SMYRLGYIYLKGKG
+1052 KGKG
-1066 VEKDIEL
+1066 VEKD
-1073 GLHYLNSAIDGGNS
+1073 
-1087 FAKITLADFYADSTH
+1087 
-1102 GMYDMAKA
+1102 
-1110 IQLYKDCAENED
+1110 
-1122 EPDPFSMYKLGA
+1122 
-1134 IYIKGK
+1134 
-1140 GVEKNIE
+1140 
-1147 LGLHYLNNAID
+1147 
-1158 GENSF
+1158 
-1163 AKVTLADFYADSTH
+1163 
-1177 DMYDMAKAIQLYKD
+1177 
-1191 CAENEDEP
+1191 
-1199 DPFSMYKLGAIYIKG
+1199 
-1214 KGVEKNIELGLHYLN
+1214 
-1229 NAIDGGNS
+1229 
-1237 FAKVTLADFYADS
+1237 
-1250 THDMYDI
+1250 
-1257 AKAIQLYKDCA
+1257 
-1268 ENEDEPDPFSMYK
+1268 
-1281 LGSIYIKGNGVEK
+1281 
-1294 NIELGLHYLNN
+1294 IELGLHYLNN

-1328 WYNITKAIQLYKDC
+1328 RYNITKAIQLYKDC

>member
-385 DNLQVNSVH
+385 D
-394 LYDEDSSQVNSV
+394 
-406 HLYDEDSSQVNSVHL
+406 
-421 YDEDSSQ
+421 SSQ

-450 EFFRMSSGYL
+450 EFFRMSSNY
-460 SNEDIPQ
+460 
-467 MNSVHLSDEEFFRI
+467 
-481 SSGYLSNE
+481 
-489 DIPQMNSV
+489 
-497 HLSDEEFFRMSSNY
+497 LSDEEFFRMSSNY

>member
-118 VVLGYNQKD
+118 VALGYNQKD
-127 AWVKYMHS
+127 TWVKYMHS

-251 IELVNFLPGRGSLK
+251 IELVNSLPGRGSLK

-299 AVSDISKTY
+299 AVSDISTTY
-308 SGSTNHQATNQ
+308 SGSTNHQATKQ

-364 NSVHLYDE
+364 NSVHLYDK
-372 DNLQVNSVHLYDE
+372 
-385 DNLQVNSVH
+385 
-394 LYDEDSSQVNSV
+394 DSSQVNSV

-421 YDEDSSQ
+421 YDEDSS
-428 VNSVHLYDED
+428 
-438 NPQVNSVHLSDE
+438 QVNSVHLSDE

-467 MNSVHLSDEEFFRI
+467 MNSVHLSDEEFFR
-481 SSGYLSNE
+481 
-489 DIPQMNSV
+489 
-497 HLSDEEFFRMSSNY
+497 MSSNY
-511 LSDEDV
+511 LSDEDD
-517 SQVNSVHLNDEDTSQ
+517 SQVNSVHLYDEVTSQ

-541 KICNNVKQPKL
+541 KIYDNVKQPKL

-769 GFLSEEDND
+769 GFLSEKDND

-797 GCERDVEL
+797 GCEKDVEL
-805 AYNYFMK
+805 AYKYFMK

-826 KTCSDKTSSHYDPV
+826 KTCSDKTSPHYDPV

-884 DIDKAIDIYKEC
+884 DINKAIDIYKEC

-903 TAMFKLGSLY
+903 MAMFKLGSLY
-913 LNGNGVDENVELGL
+913 LNGKGVDENVELGL
-927 KYINAAIDA
+927 KYINAAIAA

-997 LGLQYLNHAA
+997 LGLQYLDHAA
-1007 KSGNKYAKITLAGIY
+1007 KSGNKYAKITMAGIY

-1027 EFYDMAKAIRLYKD
+1027 EFYDMNKAIRLYKD
-1041 CAENEDEPDPF
+1041 CAENENEPDTF
-1052 SMYRLGYIYLKGKG
+1052 SMYRLGAIYL
-1066 VEKDIEL
+1066 
-1073 GLHYLNSAIDGGNS
+1073 
-1087 FAKITLADFYADSTH
+1087 
-1102 GMYDMAKA
+1102 
-1110 IQLYKDCAENED
+1110 
-1122 EPDPFSMYKLGA
+1122 
-1134 IYIKGK
+1134 KGK

-1158 GENSF
+1158 E
-1163 AKVTLADFYADSTH
+1163 
-1177 DMYDMAKAIQLYKD
+1177 
-1191 CAENEDEP
+1191 
-1199 DPFSMYKLGAIYIKG
+1199 
-1214 KGVEKNIELGLHYLN
+1214 
-1229 NAIDGGNS
+1229 
-1237 FAKVTLADFYADS
+1237 
-1250 THDMYDI
+1250 
-1257 AKAIQLYKDCA
+1257 
-1268 ENEDEPDPFSMYK
+1268 
-1281 LGSIYIKGNGVEK
+1281 
-1294 NIELGLHYLNN
+1294 
-1305 AIDGGNSFAKV
+1305 GNSFAKV

-1328 WYNITKAIQLYKDC
+1328 RYNITKAIQLYKDC

-1414 SALSDRRNQNH
+1414 SALSDRRNQIH

>member
-118 VVLGYNQKD
+118 VALGYNQKD

-135 VMNDVGNSFGI
+135 VMNDVGNSLGI

-251 IELVNFLPGRGSLK
+251 IELVNSLPGRGSLK

-385 DNLQVNSVH
+385 DT
-394 LYDEDSSQVNSV
+394 
-406 HLYDEDSSQVNSVHL
+406 
-421 YDEDSSQ
+421 
-428 VNSVHLYDED
+428 
-438 NPQVNSVHLSDE
+438 P
-450 EFFRMSSGYL
+450 
-460 SNEDIPQ
+460 
-467 MNSVHLSDEEFFRI
+467 
-481 SSGYLSNE
+481 
-489 DIPQMNSV
+489 
-497 HLSDEEFFRMSSNY
+497 
-511 LSDEDV
+511 
-517 SQVNSVHLNDEDTSQ
+517 Q

-541 KICNNVKQPKL
+541 KICDNVKQPKL
-552 EWTAAFKGTRNSLYS
+552 EWTAAFKRTRNSLYS

-630 NIFEHPE
+630 NIFNHPE
-637 LYISN
+637 LYISGD
-642 HKEHKK
+642 EKK
-648 GDNEK
+648 HAP
-653 SVLTP
+653 TP
-658 EQQESFLSYHLG
+658 EQQKRFLSYHLG

-684 DAISYYKNCLNDNAY
+684 DAISYYKNCLDDNAY
-699 AQYALANIYLSE
+699 AQYALANIYLGK

-720 YAKSLKLLESAS
+720 YAKSLELLKSAS
-732 NKNPYAAYEYAQHLE
+732 SKNPYAAYEYAKHLE

-755 TQNEINSYYRTALD
+755 TQNDIHIFYRTALD
-769 GFLSEEDND
+769 GFLSEKNND
-778 TNLNGS
+778 TNLDGS

-805 AYNYFMK
+805 AYKYFMK

-826 KTCSDKTSSHYDPV
+826 KTCSDKTSPHYDPV

-847 KAYNEYTDPETGE
+847 KAYNEYTDSETGE

-876 NQENDKIY
+876 NQKNDKIY

-903 TAMFKLGSLY
+903 MAMFKLGSLY
-913 LNGNGVDENVELGL
+913 L
-927 KYINAAIDA
+927 
-936 GNKFVKITMAGIYS
+936 
-950 DSNNKLYNMDK
+950 
-961 AIELYKDCAE
+961 
-971 NDSDSFSM
+971 
-979 FRLGSIY
+979 
-986 FNGNGVEKNTV
+986 
-997 LGLQYLNHAA
+997 
-1007 KSGNKYAKITLAGIY
+1007 
-1022 SNGDN
+1022 
-1027 EFYDMAKAIRLYKD
+1027 
-1041 CAENEDEPDPF
+1041 
-1052 SMYRLGYIYLKGKG
+1052 KGKG
-1066 VEKDIEL
+1066 VEKD
-1073 GLHYLNSAIDGGNS
+1073 
-1087 FAKITLADFYADSTH
+1087 
-1102 GMYDMAKA
+1102 
-1110 IQLYKDCAENED
+1110 
-1122 EPDPFSMYKLGA
+1122 
-1134 IYIKGK
+1134 
-1140 GVEKNIE
+1140 
-1147 LGLHYLNNAID
+1147 
-1158 GENSF
+1158 
-1163 AKVTLADFYADSTH
+1163 
-1177 DMYDMAKAIQLYKD
+1177 
-1191 CAENEDEP
+1191 
-1199 DPFSMYKLGAIYIKG
+1199 
-1214 KGVEKNIELGLHYLN
+1214 
-1229 NAIDGGNS
+1229 
-1237 FAKVTLADFYADS
+1237 
-1250 THDMYDI
+1250 
-1257 AKAIQLYKDCA
+1257 
-1268 ENEDEPDPFSMYK
+1268 
-1281 LGSIYIKGNGVEK
+1281 
-1294 NIELGLHYLNN
+1294 IELGLHYLNN

-1328 WYNITKAIQLYKDC
+1328 RYNITKAIQLYKDC

-1356 SIYLFGHGVDKD
+1356 SIYLLGHGVDKD

-1430 SKPTSKEARIDAYK
+1430 SKSTSKEARIDAYK

>member
-118 VVLGYNQKD
+118 VALGYNQKD

-135 VMNDVGNSFGI
+135 VMNDVGNSLGI

-251 IELVNFLPGRGSLK
+251 IELVNSLPGRGSLK

-299 AVSDISKTY
+299 AVSDISTTY

-372 DNLQVNSVHLYDE
+372 DT
-385 DNLQVNSVH
+385 
-394 LYDEDSSQVNSV
+394 
-406 HLYDEDSSQVNSVHL
+406 
-421 YDEDSSQ
+421 
-428 VNSVHLYDED
+428 
-438 NPQVNSVHLSDE
+438 P
-450 EFFRMSSGYL
+450 
-460 SNEDIPQ
+460 
-467 MNSVHLSDEEFFRI
+467 
-481 SSGYLSNE
+481 
-489 DIPQMNSV
+489 
-497 HLSDEEFFRMSSNY
+497 
-511 LSDEDV
+511 
-517 SQVNSVHLNDEDTSQ
+517 Q

-541 KICNNVKQPKL
+541 KICDNVKQPKL

-637 LYISN
+637 LYISSD
-642 HKEHKK
+642 EKK
-648 GDNEK
+648 HAP
-653 SVLTP
+653 TP
-658 EQQESFLSYHLG
+658 EQQKRFLSYHLG

-684 DAISYYKNCLNDNAY
+684 DAISYYKNCLDDNAY
-699 AQYALANIYLSE
+699 AQYALANIYLGK

-720 YAKSLKLLESAS
+720 YAKSLELLKSAS
-732 NKNPYAAYEYAQHLE
+732 SKNPYAAYEYAKHLE

-755 TQNEINSYYRTALD
+755 TQNDIHIFYRTALD
-769 GFLSEEDND
+769 GFLSEKDND
-778 TNLNGS
+778 TNLDGS

-805 AYNYFMK
+805 AYKYFMK

-826 KTCSDKTSSHYDPV
+826 KTCSDKTSPHYDPV

-847 KAYNEYTDPETGE
+847 KAYNEYTDSETGE

-876 NQENDKIY
+876 NQKNDKIY

-903 TAMFKLGSLY
+903 MAMFKLGSLY
-913 LNGNGVDENVELGL
+913 L
-927 KYINAAIDA
+927 
-936 GNKFVKITMAGIYS
+936 
-950 DSNNKLYNMDK
+950 
-961 AIELYKDCAE
+961 
-971 NDSDSFSM
+971 
-979 FRLGSIY
+979 
-986 FNGNGVEKNTV
+986 
-997 LGLQYLNHAA
+997 
-1007 KSGNKYAKITLAGIY
+1007 
-1022 SNGDN
+1022 
-1027 EFYDMAKAIRLYKD
+1027 
-1041 CAENEDEPDPF
+1041 
-1052 SMYRLGYIYLKGKG
+1052 KGKG
-1066 VEKDIEL
+1066 VEKD
-1073 GLHYLNSAIDGGNS
+1073 
-1087 FAKITLADFYADSTH
+1087 
-1102 GMYDMAKA
+1102 
-1110 IQLYKDCAENED
+1110 
-1122 EPDPFSMYKLGA
+1122 
-1134 IYIKGK
+1134 
-1140 GVEKNIE
+1140 
-1147 LGLHYLNNAID
+1147 
-1158 GENSF
+1158 
-1163 AKVTLADFYADSTH
+1163 
-1177 DMYDMAKAIQLYKD
+1177 
-1191 CAENEDEP
+1191 
-1199 DPFSMYKLGAIYIKG
+1199 
-1214 KGVEKNIELGLHYLN
+1214 
-1229 NAIDGGNS
+1229 
-1237 FAKVTLADFYADS
+1237 
-1250 THDMYDI
+1250 
-1257 AKAIQLYKDCA
+1257 
-1268 ENEDEPDPFSMYK
+1268 
-1281 LGSIYIKGNGVEK
+1281 
-1294 NIELGLHYLNN
+1294 IELGLHYLNN

-1328 WYNITKAIQLYKDC
+1328 RYNITKAIQLYKDC

-1430 SKPTSKEARIDAYK
+1430 SKSTSKEARIDAYK

>member
-118 VVLGYNQKD
+118 VALGYNQKD

-135 VMNDVGNSFGI
+135 VMNDVGNSLGI

-251 IELVNFLPGRGSLK
+251 IELVNSLPGRGSLK

-385 DNLQVNSVH
+385 D
-394 LYDEDSSQVNSV
+394 
-406 HLYDEDSSQVNSVHL
+406 
-421 YDEDSSQ
+421 SSQ

-438 NPQVNSVHLSDE
+438 NPQVNSVHLYDEDSSQVNSVHLSDE

-467 MNSVHLSDEEFFRI
+467 MNSVHLSDEEF
-481 SSGYLSNE
+481 L
-489 DIPQMNSV
+489 
-497 HLSDEEFFRMSSNY
+497 RMSSNY
-511 LSDEDV
+511 LSDEDD
-517 SQVNSVHLNDEDTSQ
+517 SQVNSVHLYDEDTPQ

-541 KICNNVKQPKL
+541 KICDNVKQPKL
-552 EWTAAFKGTRNSLYS
+552 EWTAAFKRTRNSLYS

-630 NIFEHPE
+630 NIFNHPE
-637 LYISN
+637 LYISGD
-642 HKEHKK
+642 EKK
-648 GDNEK
+648 HAP
-653 SVLTP
+653 TP
-658 EQQESFLSYHLG
+658 EQQKRFLSYHLG

-684 DAISYYKNCLNDNAY
+684 DAISYYKNCLDDNAY
-699 AQYALANIYLSE
+699 AQYALANIYLGK

-720 YAKSLKLLESAS
+720 YAKSLELLKSAS
-732 NKNPYAAYEYAQHLE
+732 SKNPYAAYEYAKHLE

-755 TQNEINSYYRTALD
+755 TQNDIHIFYRTALD
-769 GFLSEEDND
+769 GFLSEKNND
-778 TNLNGS
+778 TNLDGS

-805 AYNYFMK
+805 AYKYFMK

-826 KTCSDKTSSHYDPV
+826 KTCSDKTSPHYDPV

-847 KAYNEYTDPETGE
+847 KAYNEYTDSETGE

-876 NQENDKIY
+876 NQKNDKIY

-903 TAMFKLGSLY
+903 MAMFKLGSLY
-913 LNGNGVDENVELGL
+913 L
-927 KYINAAIDA
+927 
-936 GNKFVKITMAGIYS
+936 
-950 DSNNKLYNMDK
+950 
-961 AIELYKDCAE
+961 
-971 NDSDSFSM
+971 
-979 FRLGSIY
+979 
-986 FNGNGVEKNTV
+986 
-997 LGLQYLNHAA
+997 
-1007 KSGNKYAKITLAGIY
+1007 
-1022 SNGDN
+1022 
-1027 EFYDMAKAIRLYKD
+1027 
-1041 CAENEDEPDPF
+1041 
-1052 SMYRLGYIYLKGKG
+1052 KGKG
-1066 VEKDIEL
+1066 VEKD
-1073 GLHYLNSAIDGGNS
+1073 
-1087 FAKITLADFYADSTH
+1087 
-1102 GMYDMAKA
+1102 
-1110 IQLYKDCAENED
+1110 
-1122 EPDPFSMYKLGA
+1122 
-1134 IYIKGK
+1134 
-1140 GVEKNIE
+1140 
-1147 LGLHYLNNAID
+1147 
-1158 GENSF
+1158 
-1163 AKVTLADFYADSTH
+1163 
-1177 DMYDMAKAIQLYKD
+1177 
-1191 CAENEDEP
+1191 
-1199 DPFSMYKLGAIYIKG
+1199 
-1214 KGVEKNIELGLHYLN
+1214 
-1229 NAIDGGNS
+1229 
-1237 FAKVTLADFYADS
+1237 
-1250 THDMYDI
+1250 
-1257 AKAIQLYKDCA
+1257 
-1268 ENEDEPDPFSMYK
+1268 
-1281 LGSIYIKGNGVEK
+1281 
-1294 NIELGLHYLNN
+1294 IELGLHYLNN

-1328 WYNITKAIQLYKDC
+1328 RYNITKAIQLYKDC

-1430 SKPTSKEARIDAYK
+1430 SKSTSKEARIDAYK

>member
-118 VVLGYNQKD
+118 VALGYNQKD

-135 VMNDVGNSFGI
+135 VMNDVGNSLGI

-251 IELVNFLPGRGSLK
+251 IELVNSLPGRGSLK

-385 DNLQVNSVH
+385 D
-394 LYDEDSSQVNSV
+394 SSQVNSV

-421 YDEDSSQ
+421 YDEDSS
-428 VNSVHLYDED
+428 
-438 NPQVNSVHLSDE
+438 QVNSVHLSDE

-467 MNSVHLSDEEFFRI
+467 MNSVHLSDEEF
-481 SSGYLSNE
+481 L
-489 DIPQMNSV
+489 
-497 HLSDEEFFRMSSNY
+497 RMSSNY
-511 LSDEDV
+511 LSDEDD
-517 SQVNSVHLNDEDTSQ
+517 SQVNSVHLYDEDTPQ

-541 KICNNVKQPKL
+541 KICDNVKQPKL
-552 EWTAAFKGTRNSLYS
+552 EWTAAFKRTRNSLYS

-630 NIFEHPE
+630 NIFNHPE
-637 LYISN
+637 LYISGD
-642 HKEHKK
+642 EKK
-648 GDNEK
+648 HAP
-653 SVLTP
+653 TP
-658 EQQESFLSYHLG
+658 EQQKRFLSYHLG

-684 DAISYYKNCLNDNAY
+684 DAISYYKNCLDDNAY
-699 AQYALANIYLSE
+699 AQYALANIYLGK

-720 YAKSLKLLESAS
+720 YAKSLELLKSAS
-732 NKNPYAAYEYAQHLE
+732 SKNPYAAYEYAKHLE

-755 TQNEINSYYRTALD
+755 TQNDIHIFYRTALD
-769 GFLSEEDND
+769 GFLSEKNND
-778 TNLNGS
+778 TNLDGS

-805 AYNYFMK
+805 AYKYFMK

-826 KTCSDKTSSHYDPV
+826 KTCSDKTSPHYDPV

-847 KAYNEYTDPETGE
+847 KAYNEYTDSETGE

-876 NQENDKIY
+876 NQKNDKIY

-903 TAMFKLGSLY
+903 MAMFKLGSLY
-913 LNGNGVDENVELGL
+913 L
-927 KYINAAIDA
+927 
-936 GNKFVKITMAGIYS
+936 
-950 DSNNKLYNMDK
+950 
-961 AIELYKDCAE
+961 
-971 NDSDSFSM
+971 
-979 FRLGSIY
+979 
-986 FNGNGVEKNTV
+986 
-997 LGLQYLNHAA
+997 
-1007 KSGNKYAKITLAGIY
+1007 
-1022 SNGDN
+1022 
-1027 EFYDMAKAIRLYKD
+1027 
-1041 CAENEDEPDPF
+1041 
-1052 SMYRLGYIYLKGKG
+1052 KGKG
-1066 VEKDIEL
+1066 VEKD
-1073 GLHYLNSAIDGGNS
+1073 
-1087 FAKITLADFYADSTH
+1087 
-1102 GMYDMAKA
+1102 
-1110 IQLYKDCAENED
+1110 
-1122 EPDPFSMYKLGA
+1122 
-1134 IYIKGK
+1134 
-1140 GVEKNIE
+1140 
-1147 LGLHYLNNAID
+1147 
-1158 GENSF
+1158 
-1163 AKVTLADFYADSTH
+1163 
-1177 DMYDMAKAIQLYKD
+1177 
-1191 CAENEDEP
+1191 
-1199 DPFSMYKLGAIYIKG
+1199 
-1214 KGVEKNIELGLHYLN
+1214 
-1229 NAIDGGNS
+1229 
-1237 FAKVTLADFYADS
+1237 
-1250 THDMYDI
+1250 
-1257 AKAIQLYKDCA
+1257 
-1268 ENEDEPDPFSMYK
+1268 
-1281 LGSIYIKGNGVEK
+1281 
-1294 NIELGLHYLNN
+1294 IELGLHYLNN

-1328 WYNITKAIQLYKDC
+1328 RYNITKAIQLYKDC

-1430 SKPTSKEARIDAYK
+1430 SKSTSKEARIDAYK

>member
-1 MPHNILMSKIRCYN
+1 MSKIRCYN

-118 VVLGYNQKD
+118 VALGYNQKD

-135 VMNDVGNSFGI
+135 VMNDVGNSLGI

-251 IELVNFLPGRGSLK
+251 IELVNSLPGRGSLK

-372 DNLQVNSVHLYDE
+372 D
-385 DNLQVNSVH
+385 
-394 LYDEDSSQVNSV
+394 SSQVNSV

-467 MNSVHLSDEEFFRI
+467 MNSVHLSDEE
-481 SSGYLSNE
+481 L
-489 DIPQMNSV
+489 
-497 HLSDEEFFRMSSNY
+497 FRMSSNY
-511 LSDEDV
+511 LSDED
-517 SQVNSVHLNDEDTSQ
+517 DSQ

-541 KICNNVKQPKL
+541 KICDNVKQPKL
-552 EWTAAFKGTRNSLYS
+552 EWTAAFKGTRSALYS
-567 LDKED
+567 LDKENPD
-572 PNYTTQF
+572 YANQF
-579 NTILDA
+579 NIILDA
-585 LISYHNQGYLP
+585 IISHHNQGYLP

-720 YAKSLKLLESAS
+720 YAKSLELLKSAS
-732 NKNPYAAYEYAQHLE
+732 NQNPYAAYEYAQHLE

-805 AYNYFMK
+805 AYKYFMK

-826 KTCSDKTSSHYDPV
+826 KTCSDKTSPHYDPV

-884 DIDKAIDIYKEC
+884 DIDKAIDIYKAC

-927 KYINAAIDA
+927 KYINAAIAA

-979 FRLGSIY
+979 FRLVYCI
-986 FNGNGVEKNTV
+986 
-997 LGLQYLNHAA
+997 
-1007 KSGNKYAKITLAGIY
+1007 I
-1022 SNGDN
+1022 
-1027 EFYDMAKAIRLYKD
+1027 
-1041 CAENEDEPDPF
+1041 
-1052 SMYRLGYIYLKGKG
+1052 
-1066 VEKDIEL
+1066 DI
-1073 GLHYLNSAIDGGNS
+1073 
-1087 FAKITLADFYADSTH
+1087 
-1102 GMYDMAKA
+1102 
-1110 IQLYKDCAENED
+1110 
-1122 EPDPFSMYKLGA
+1122 
-1134 IYIKGK
+1134 
-1140 GVEKNIE
+1140 
-1147 LGLHYLNNAID
+1147 
-1158 GENSF
+1158 
-1163 AKVTLADFYADSTH
+1163 
-1177 DMYDMAKAIQLYKD
+1177 
-1191 CAENEDEP
+1191 
-1199 DPFSMYKLGAIYIKG
+1199 
-1214 KGVEKNIELGLHYLN
+1214 
-1229 NAIDGGNS
+1229 
-1237 FAKVTLADFYADS
+1237 
-1250 THDMYDI
+1250 
-1257 AKAIQLYKDCA
+1257 
-1268 ENEDEPDPFSMYK
+1268 
-1281 LGSIYIKGNGVEK
+1281 
-1294 NIELGLHYLNN
+1294 
-1305 AIDGGNSFAKV
+1305 
-1316 TLADFYADSTHS
+1316 
-1328 WYNITKAIQLYKDC
+1328 
-1342 IKNDSDSYSMSRLG
+1342 
-1356 SIYLFGHGVDKD
+1356 
-1368 EALGLKYLNDA
+1368 
-1379 VANGNEHA
+1379 
-1387 KKTIEFYNNMKH
+1387 
-1399 SMAISASFSLAYHFL
+1399 
-1414 SALSDRRNQNH
+1414 
-1425 LLLIH
+1425 
-1430 SKPTSKEARIDAYK
+1430 
-1444 KSKEHSSPDFEH
+1444 

>member
-1 MPHNILMSKIRCYN
+1 MSKIRCYN

-87 NITEVAHEVRDVT
+87 NITEVAHKVRDVT

-118 VVLGYNQKD
+118 VALGYNKKD

-204 MFLPEKNQYRDAT
+204 TFLPEKNQYRDAA
-217 IGAARSFMNSLDIDF
+217 ISAARSFMNSLDIDF

-251 IELVNFLPGRGSLK
+251 IELVNSLPGRGSLK

-299 AVSDISKTY
+299 AVSDISTTY

-372 DNLQVNSVHLYDE
+372 DSP
-385 DNLQVNSVH
+385 QVNSVH

-428 VNSVHLYDED
+428 VNSVHL
-438 NPQVNSVHLSDE
+438 SDE
-450 EFFRMSSGYL
+450 EFFRMSSSYL

-467 MNSVHLSDEEFFRI
+467 MNSVHLSDEEF
-481 SSGYLSNE
+481 L
-489 DIPQMNSV
+489 
-497 HLSDEEFFRMSSNY
+497 RMSSNY
-511 LSDEDV
+511 LSDEDD
-517 SQVNSVHLNDEDTSQ
+517 SQVNSVHLYDEDTPQ

-541 KICNNVKQPKL
+541 KICDNVKQPKL
-552 EWTAAFKGTRNSLYS
+552 EWTAAFKRTRNSLYS

-630 NIFEHPE
+630 NIFNHPE
-637 LYISN
+637 LYISGD
-642 HKEHKK
+642 EKK
-648 GDNEK
+648 HAP
-653 SVLTP
+653 TP
-658 EQQESFLSYHLG
+658 EQQKRFLSYHLG

-684 DAISYYKNCLNDNAY
+684 DAISYYKNCLDDNAY
-699 AQYALANIYLSE
+699 AQYALANIYLGK

-720 YAKSLKLLESAS
+720 YAKSLELLKSAS
-732 NKNPYAAYEYAQHLE
+732 SKNPYAAYEYAKHLE

-755 TQNEINSYYRTALD
+755 TQNDIHIFYRTALD
-769 GFLSEEDND
+769 GFLSEKNND
-778 TNLNGS
+778 TNLDGS

-805 AYNYFMK
+805 AYKYFMK

-826 KTCSDKTSSHYDPV
+826 KTCSDKTSPHYDPV

-847 KAYNEYTDPETGE
+847 KAYNEYTDSETGE

-876 NQENDKIY
+876 NQKNDKIY

-903 TAMFKLGSLY
+903 MAMFKLGSLY
-913 LNGNGVDENVELGL
+913 L
-927 KYINAAIDA
+927 
-936 GNKFVKITMAGIYS
+936 
-950 DSNNKLYNMDK
+950 
-961 AIELYKDCAE
+961 
-971 NDSDSFSM
+971 
-979 FRLGSIY
+979 
-986 FNGNGVEKNTV
+986 
-997 LGLQYLNHAA
+997 
-1007 KSGNKYAKITLAGIY
+1007 
-1022 SNGDN
+1022 
-1027 EFYDMAKAIRLYKD
+1027 
-1041 CAENEDEPDPF
+1041 
-1052 SMYRLGYIYLKGKG
+1052 KGKG
-1066 VEKDIEL
+1066 VEKD
-1073 GLHYLNSAIDGGNS
+1073 
-1087 FAKITLADFYADSTH
+1087 
-1102 GMYDMAKA
+1102 
-1110 IQLYKDCAENED
+1110 
-1122 EPDPFSMYKLGA
+1122 
-1134 IYIKGK
+1134 
-1140 GVEKNIE
+1140 
-1147 LGLHYLNNAID
+1147 
-1158 GENSF
+1158 
-1163 AKVTLADFYADSTH
+1163 
-1177 DMYDMAKAIQLYKD
+1177 
-1191 CAENEDEP
+1191 
-1199 DPFSMYKLGAIYIKG
+1199 
-1214 KGVEKNIELGLHYLN
+1214 
-1229 NAIDGGNS
+1229 
-1237 FAKVTLADFYADS
+1237 
-1250 THDMYDI
+1250 
-1257 AKAIQLYKDCA
+1257 
-1268 ENEDEPDPFSMYK
+1268 
-1281 LGSIYIKGNGVEK
+1281 
-1294 NIELGLHYLNN
+1294 IELGLHYLNN

-1328 WYNITKAIQLYKDC
+1328 RYNITKAIQLYKDC

-1356 SIYLFGHGVDKD
+1356 SIYLFDHGVDKD

-1430 SKPTSKEARIDAYK
+1430 SKSTSKEARIDAYK

>member
-118 VVLGYNQKD
+118 VALGYNQKD

-135 VMNDVGNSFGI
+135 VMNDVGNSLGI

-251 IELVNFLPGRGSLK
+251 IELVNSLPGRGSLK

-372 DNLQVNSVHLYDE
+372 DSP
-385 DNLQVNSVH
+385 QVNSVH

-406 HLYDEDSSQVNSVHL
+406 HLSDEDS
-421 YDEDSSQ
+421 
-428 VNSVHLYDED
+428 
-438 NPQVNSVHLSDE
+438 
-450 EFFRMSSGYL
+450 
-460 SNEDIPQ
+460 
-467 MNSVHLSDEEFFRI
+467 
-481 SSGYLSNE
+481 
-489 DIPQMNSV
+489 
-497 HLSDEEFFRMSSNY
+497 
-511 LSDEDV
+511 
-517 SQVNSVHLNDEDTSQ
+517 SQ

-541 KICNNVKQPKL
+541 KICDNVKQPKL
-552 EWTAAFKGTRNSLYS
+552 EWTAAFKGTRSALYS
-567 LDKED
+567 LDKENPD
-572 PNYTTQF
+572 YANQF
-579 NTILDA
+579 NIILDA
-585 LISYHNQGYLP
+585 IISYHNQGYLP

-684 DAISYYKNCLNDNAY
+684 DAISYYKNCLDDNAY
-699 AQYALANIYLSE
+699 AQYALANIYLGK

-720 YAKSLKLLESAS
+720 YAKSLELLKSAS
-732 NKNPYAAYEYAQHLE
+732 SKNPYAAYEYAKHLE

-755 TQNEINSYYRTALD
+755 TQNDIHIFYRTALD
-769 GFLSEEDND
+769 GFLIEKNND
-778 TNLNGS
+778 TNLDGS

-805 AYNYFMK
+805 AYKYFMK

-826 KTCSDKTSSHYDPV
+826 KTCSDKTSPHYDPV

-847 KAYNEYTDPETGE
+847 KAYNEYTDSETGE

-876 NQENDKIY
+876 NQKNDKIY

-903 TAMFKLGSLY
+903 MAMFKLGSLY
-913 LNGNGVDENVELGL
+913 L
-927 KYINAAIDA
+927 
-936 GNKFVKITMAGIYS
+936 
-950 DSNNKLYNMDK
+950 
-961 AIELYKDCAE
+961 
-971 NDSDSFSM
+971 
-979 FRLGSIY
+979 
-986 FNGNGVEKNTV
+986 
-997 LGLQYLNHAA
+997 
-1007 KSGNKYAKITLAGIY
+1007 
-1022 SNGDN
+1022 
-1027 EFYDMAKAIRLYKD
+1027 
-1041 CAENEDEPDPF
+1041 
-1052 SMYRLGYIYLKGKG
+1052 KGKG
-1066 VEKDIEL
+1066 VEKD
-1073 GLHYLNSAIDGGNS
+1073 
-1087 FAKITLADFYADSTH
+1087 
-1102 GMYDMAKA
+1102 
-1110 IQLYKDCAENED
+1110 
-1122 EPDPFSMYKLGA
+1122 
-1134 IYIKGK
+1134 
-1140 GVEKNIE
+1140 
-1147 LGLHYLNNAID
+1147 
-1158 GENSF
+1158 
-1163 AKVTLADFYADSTH
+1163 
-1177 DMYDMAKAIQLYKD
+1177 
-1191 CAENEDEP
+1191 
-1199 DPFSMYKLGAIYIKG
+1199 
-1214 KGVEKNIELGLHYLN
+1214 
-1229 NAIDGGNS
+1229 
-1237 FAKVTLADFYADS
+1237 
-1250 THDMYDI
+1250 
-1257 AKAIQLYKDCA
+1257 
-1268 ENEDEPDPFSMYK
+1268 
-1281 LGSIYIKGNGVEK
+1281 
-1294 NIELGLHYLNN
+1294 IELGLHYLNN

-1328 WYNITKAIQLYKDC
+1328 RYNITKAIQLYKDC

-1399 SMAISASFSLAYHFL
+1399 SMAILASFSLAYHFL

>member
-118 VVLGYNQKD
+118 VALGYNQKD
-127 AWVKYMHS
+127 TWVKYMHS

-251 IELVNFLPGRGSLK
+251 IELVNSLPGRGSLK

-385 DNLQVNSVH
+385 D
-394 LYDEDSSQVNSV
+394 
-406 HLYDEDSSQVNSVHL
+406 
-421 YDEDSSQ
+421 SSQ

-467 MNSVHLSDEEFFRI
+467 MNSVHLSDEEFFR
-481 SSGYLSNE
+481 
-489 DIPQMNSV
+489 
-497 HLSDEEFFRMSSNY
+497 MSSNY
-511 LSDEDV
+511 LSDEDD
-517 SQVNSVHLNDEDTSQ
+517 SQVNSVHLYDEVTSQ

-541 KICNNVKQPKL
+541 KIYDNVKQPKL

-769 GFLSEEDND
+769 GFLSEKDND

-797 GCERDVEL
+797 GCEKDVEL
-805 AYNYFMK
+805 AYKYFMK

-826 KTCSDKTSSHYDPV
+826 KTCSDKTSPHYDPV

-847 KAYNEYTDPETGE
+847 KAYNEYTDSETGE

-903 TAMFKLGSLY
+903 MAMFKLGSLY
-913 LNGNGVDENVELGL
+913 LNGKGVDENVELGL
-927 KYINAAIDA
+927 KYINAAIAA

-997 LGLQYLNHAA
+997 LGLQYLDHAA
-1007 KSGNKYAKITLAGIY
+1007 KSGNKYAKITMAGIY

-1027 EFYDMAKAIRLYKD
+1027 EFYDMNKAIRLYKD
-1041 CAENEDEPDPF
+1041 CAENENDPDTF
-1052 SMYRLGYIYLKGKG
+1052 SMYR
-1066 VEKDIEL
+1066 
-1073 GLHYLNSAIDGGNS
+1073 
-1087 FAKITLADFYADSTH
+1087 
-1102 GMYDMAKA
+1102 
-1110 IQLYKDCAENED
+1110 
-1122 EPDPFSMYKLGA
+1122 LGA

-1158 GENSF
+1158 E
-1163 AKVTLADFYADSTH
+1163 
-1177 DMYDMAKAIQLYKD
+1177 
-1191 CAENEDEP
+1191 
-1199 DPFSMYKLGAIYIKG
+1199 
-1214 KGVEKNIELGLHYLN
+1214 
-1229 NAIDGGNS
+1229 
-1237 FAKVTLADFYADS
+1237 
-1250 THDMYDI
+1250 
-1257 AKAIQLYKDCA
+1257 
-1268 ENEDEPDPFSMYK
+1268 
-1281 LGSIYIKGNGVEK
+1281 
-1294 NIELGLHYLNN
+1294 
-1305 AIDGGNSFAKV
+1305 GNSFAKV

-1328 WYNITKAIQLYKDC
+1328 RYNITKAIQLYKDC

-1414 SALSDRRNQNH
+1414 SALSDRRNQIH

>member
-118 VVLGYNQKD
+118 VALGYNQKD
-127 AWVKYMHS
+127 TWVKYMHS

-251 IELVNFLPGRGSLK
+251 IELVNSLPGRGSLK

-299 AVSDISKTY
+299 AVSDISTTY

-364 NSVHLYDE
+364 NSVHLYDK
-372 DNLQVNSVHLYDE
+372 
-385 DNLQVNSVH
+385 
-394 LYDEDSSQVNSV
+394 DSSQVNSV

-428 VNSVHLYDED
+428 VNSVHL
-438 NPQVNSVHLSDE
+438 SDE

-467 MNSVHLSDEEFFRI
+467 MNSVHLS
-481 SSGYLSNE
+481 N
-489 DIPQMNSV
+489 
-497 HLSDEEFFRMSSNY
+497 EEFFRMSSNY
-511 LSDEDV
+511 LSDEDD
-517 SQVNSVHLNDEDTSQ
+517 SQVNSVHLYDEVTSQ

-541 KICNNVKQPKL
+541 KIYDNVKQPKL

-769 GFLSEEDND
+769 GFLSEKDND

-797 GCERDVEL
+797 GCEKDVEL
-805 AYNYFMK
+805 AYKYFMK

-826 KTCSDKTSSHYDPV
+826 KTCSDKTSPHYDPV

-884 DIDKAIDIYKEC
+884 DINKAIDIYKEC

-903 TAMFKLGSLY
+903 MAMFKLGSLY
-913 LNGNGVDENVELGL
+913 LNGKGVDENVELGL
-927 KYINAAIDA
+927 KYINAAIAA

-997 LGLQYLNHAA
+997 LGLQYLDHAA
-1007 KSGNKYAKITLAGIY
+1007 KSGNKYAKITMAGIY

-1027 EFYDMAKAIRLYKD
+1027 EFYDMNKAIRLYKD
-1041 CAENEDEPDPF
+1041 CAENENEPDTF
-1052 SMYRLGYIYLKGKG
+1052 SMYRLGAIYL
-1066 VEKDIEL
+1066 
-1073 GLHYLNSAIDGGNS
+1073 
-1087 FAKITLADFYADSTH
+1087 
-1102 GMYDMAKA
+1102 
-1110 IQLYKDCAENED
+1110 
-1122 EPDPFSMYKLGA
+1122 
-1134 IYIKGK
+1134 
-1140 GVEKNIE
+1140 
-1147 LGLHYLNNAID
+1147 
-1158 GENSF
+1158 
-1163 AKVTLADFYADSTH
+1163 
-1177 DMYDMAKAIQLYKD
+1177 
-1191 CAENEDEP
+1191 
-1199 DPFSMYKLGAIYIKG
+1199 KG

-1237 FAKVTLADFYADS
+1237 FAKITLADFYADS

-1257 AKAIQLYKDCA
+1257 A
-1268 ENEDEPDPFSMYK
+1268 
-1281 LGSIYIKGNGVEK
+1281 
-1294 NIELGLHYLNN
+1294 
-1305 AIDGGNSFAKV
+1305 
-1316 TLADFYADSTHS
+1316 
-1328 WYNITKAIQLYKDC
+1328 KAIQLYKDC

-1414 SALSDRRNQNH
+1414 SALSDRRNQIH

>member
-118 VVLGYNQKD
+118 VALGYNQKD
-127 AWVKYMHS
+127 TWVKYMHS

-251 IELVNFLPGRGSLK
+251 IELVNSLPGRGSLK

-299 AVSDISKTY
+299 AVSDISTTY

-421 YDEDSSQ
+421 YDED
-428 VNSVHLYDED
+428 

-467 MNSVHLSDEEFFRI
+467 MNSVHLSDEEFFRM

-511 LSDEDV
+511 LSDEDD
-517 SQVNSVHLNDEDTSQ
+517 SQVNSVHLYDEVTSQ

-541 KICNNVKQPKL
+541 KIYDNVKQPKL

-769 GFLSEEDND
+769 GFLSEKDND

-797 GCERDVEL
+797 GCEKDVEL
-805 AYNYFMK
+805 AYKYFMK

-826 KTCSDKTSSHYDPV
+826 KTCSDKTSPHYDPV

-847 KAYNEYTDPETGE
+847 KAYNEYTDSETGE

-903 TAMFKLGSLY
+903 MAMFKLGSLY
-913 LNGNGVDENVELGL
+913 LN
-927 KYINAAIDA
+927 
-936 GNKFVKITMAGIYS
+936 
-950 DSNNKLYNMDK
+950 
-961 AIELYKDCAE
+961 
-971 NDSDSFSM
+971 
-979 FRLGSIY
+979 
-986 FNGNGVEKNTV
+986 
-997 LGLQYLNHAA
+997 
-1007 KSGNKYAKITLAGIY
+1007 
-1022 SNGDN
+1022 
-1027 EFYDMAKAIRLYKD
+1027 
-1041 CAENEDEPDPF
+1041 
-1052 SMYRLGYIYLKGKG
+1052 
-1066 VEKDIEL
+1066 
-1073 GLHYLNSAIDGGNS
+1073 
-1087 FAKITLADFYADSTH
+1087 
-1102 GMYDMAKA
+1102 
-1110 IQLYKDCAENED
+1110 
-1122 EPDPFSMYKLGA
+1122 
-1134 IYIKGK
+1134 
-1140 GVEKNIE
+1140 
-1147 LGLHYLNNAID
+1147 
-1158 GENSF
+1158 
-1163 AKVTLADFYADSTH
+1163 
-1177 DMYDMAKAIQLYKD
+1177 
-1191 CAENEDEP
+1191 
-1199 DPFSMYKLGAIYIKG
+1199 G

-1250 THDMYDI
+1250 T
-1257 AKAIQLYKDCA
+1257 
-1268 ENEDEPDPFSMYK
+1268 
-1281 LGSIYIKGNGVEK
+1281 
-1294 NIELGLHYLNN
+1294 
-1305 AIDGGNSFAKV
+1305 NSR
-1316 TLADFYADSTHS
+1316 
-1328 WYNITKAIQLYKDC
+1328 YNITKAIQLYKDC